1 MKKSLFTLTLFFL
14 IALFIS
20 CTPIIKQDD
29 LCQNDANVIISLSQP
44 AARFTSSD
52 TYTLSYYTWKLII
65 YEQNGTI
72 RKQED
77 FNGEQTYQ
85 YQTKL
90 EPAVYHISLTG
101 TKGDSS
107 SSNSAIPDTLQAEQT
122 ISVTE
127 GEKVKN
133 VILVPHSVYS
143 GDGKLGIYITFNL
156 QDTPSDDPITVDAKL
171 VNYYSKEEIPLKVED
186 FSITTTNNQETDA
199 QAYQLETKSTTDSS
213 SDTRYISV
221 PSGLYKIY
229 INLNYKVNDLDKT
242 ITLVDDRVDN
252 LLEVVPDSD
261 ETKIT
266 SYILDL
272 CSSARL
278 KYFTYHDSPSSEK
291 KGNGSSADAPAY
303 LDDIL
308 KKRYSNPNI
317 LEIVINDTTSTLST
331 SEETE
336 VPPVPNVDV
345 NFLQEGITYNLNFS
359 QTDNGYTYSYCLKK
373 TSPGEITLTTTCNS
387 NLPLKFTNSSSNHIN
402 ITFTP
407 DTSTDIPSIT
417 PSLGKGVSLTYDNST
432 SGTAT
437 SILIPSDLQYN
448 SYYENIPYLII
459 KNPITESS
467 DIQPQLTTSNQDQE
481 LDFSFA
487 TETTSDGSTSDD
499 STSIKKYYLTT
510 YSSAKVPLYTINSNK
525 IAYASLSDPGSF
537 KYIEDAD
544 ITDLIDLT
552 IDKDNNLYLLY
563 EYTPESNTSP
573 NNAYYKVKK
582 MPRDGNPSK
591 TYIIDN
597 IDTDKIPISVKVG
610 LDGEIYLILESSFNH
625 YFAKLKKNDTYDYYD
640 VVSLSEDSSSNQ
652 ENIITST
659 ITADSSGNIF
669 IAKCTTTITDDK
681 KELRTYT
688 LTKYTVNGDNVYTRD
703 DNYEPFLQL
712 LCSVISDYPYITYN
726 LEGDSE
732 LKELFYSGTD
742 ENGNTYTSNN
752 YLKLSDCYIKGDYIY
767 ITVSLFNNACRGT
780 ILKIN
785 LSDGKIA
792 ETPKLIDEN
801 VYSSNSYTHDEGKF
815 YGPSKIIAIKEDDLY
830 IVDEG
835 YIKDDSNQ
843 PEKNSLIKL
852 NLNNLSSLSR
862 IKDIDGFYF
871 SETSYSFY

>member
-52 TYTLSYYTWKLII
+52 TYTLSDYTWNLII

-77 FNGEQTYQ
+77 FNGGQTYQ

-101 TKGDSS
+101 TKGDSP
-107 SSNSAIPDTLQAEQT
+107 SSNPAIPDTLQAEQT

-143 GDGKLGIYITFNL
+143 GEGKLGIYITFNL
-156 QDTPSDDPITVDAKL
+156 QDTPSDAPITVDAKL

-186 FSITTTNNQETDA
+186 FSITTTNNQETNA
-199 QAYQLETKSTTDSS
+199 QAYQLESKSTTDSS
-213 SDTRYISV
+213 SNTGYISV

-229 INLNYKVNDLDKT
+229 INLNYKVNDMDKT

-272 CSSARL
+272 CSSTKL
-278 KYFTYHDSPSSEK
+278 KYFTYHGSPSSEK
-291 KGNGSSADAPAY
+291 KGNGSSANAPAY

-331 SEETE
+331 SDGTET
-336 VPPVPNVDV
+336 VPPVPNVNV
-345 NFLQEGITYNLNFS
+345 GLLQEGITYTLNFS
-359 QTDNGYTYSYCLKK
+359 KTENGYTYPYSLKK

-387 NLPLKFTNSSSNHIN
+387 DLPLRFTNSSSNHIN

-407 DTSTDIPSIT
+407 DTNTDIPSIT

-432 SGTAT
+432 SEPTT

-459 KNPITESS
+459 KNSNIEGF
-467 DIQPQLTTSNQDQE
+467 DIQPQLTTSNQE

-487 TETTSDGSTSDD
+487 TETPYDD

-510 YSSAKVPLYTINSNK
+510 YSSTKVPLYTINDK
-525 IAYASLSDPGSF
+525 IAYASLSNPDSF
-537 KYIEDAD
+537 KFIEDAD

-563 EYTPESNTSP
+563 EYTPTVESTNSP
-573 NNAYYKVKK
+573 YKVKK
-582 MPRDGNPSK
+582 MPRDGDPSE

-597 IDTDKIPISVKVG
+597 IEAGKTPISVKVG
-610 LDGEIYLILESSFNH
+610 LDGEIYLTLKTSSSSSPNH
-625 YFAKLKKNDTYDYYD
+625 YFAKLKKNDNTGYDAN
-640 VVSLSEDSSSNQ
+640 SENNLSKDKDSKQ

-659 ITADSSGNIF
+659 ITADSNGNIY
-669 IAKCTTTITDDK
+669 IAKGTTTTTTDDK
-681 KELRTYT
+681 KELLTYT
-688 LTKYTVNGDNVYTRD
+688 LTKYTVNGDNYKPVNDYGSS
-703 DNYEPFLQL
+703 FLQL
-712 LCSVISDYPYITYN
+712 SSVSSDYSYRTYS
-726 LEGDSE
+726 LYGDSE
-732 LKELFYSGTD
+732 LKELFYSGNSED
-742 ENGNTYTSNN
+742 GSKVYSSNN

-801 VYSSNSYTHDEGKF
+801 VYSSISYTHDEGKF

>member
-1 MKKSLFTLTLFFL
+1 MKKSLFTLTLFFF

-44 AARFTSSD
+44 AARFTSSY
-52 TYTLSYYTWKLII
+52 TYTLSDYTWKLII
-65 YEQNGTI
+65 YEQNRTI
-72 RKQED
+72 REQKD
-77 FNGEQTYQ
+77 FNEGQTYQ

-101 TKGDSS
+101 TKGDSP

-143 GDGKLGIYITFNL
+143 GEGKLGILITFNL
-156 QDTPSDDPITVDAKL
+156 QDTPSDDPINVDAKL

-186 FSITTTNNQETDA
+186 FSITITDNQETNA
-199 QAYQLETKSTTDSS
+199 HAYQLESKSTTESS
-213 SDTRYISV
+213 SNAGAISV

-229 INLNYKVNDLDKT
+229 INLNYKVNDMDKT

-252 LLEVVPDSD
+252 LLEVVPAK
-261 ETKIT
+261 TT
-266 SYILDL
+266 SYELNL
-272 CSSARL
+272 CSSTKL
-278 KYFTYHDSPSSEK
+278 KYFTYHGSPSSEN

-331 SEETE
+331 SEGTE

-345 NFLQEGITYNLNFS
+345 GLLQEGITYTLNFS
-359 QTDNGYTYSYCLKK
+359 KTENDYTYSYCLKK
-373 TSPGEITLTTTCNS
+373 TSPGEIELTASCYS
-387 NLPLKFTNSSSNHIN
+387 NDLPLRFTNSSSNHIN
-402 ITFTP
+402 ITFEPTYLYP
-407 DTSTDIPSIT
+407 IT
-417 PSLGKGVSLTYDNST
+417 PSLGKGVSLIYNNNST
-432 SGTAT
+432 SETGP
-437 SILIPSDLQYN
+437 SILIPSDLKYN
-448 SYYENIPYLII
+448 PYYENIPYLII

-467 DIQPQLTTSNQDQE
+467 DIPSQLTISNQDQE

-487 TETTSDGSTSDD
+487 TETTSDD

-510 YSSAKVPLYTINSNK
+510 YSSAKVPLYTINNNE
-525 IAYASLSDPGSF
+525 IAYASLSNPDSF

-544 ITDLIDLT
+544 IANLIDLT

-563 EYTPESNTSP
+563 KYKQTVESTNSS
-573 NNAYYKVKK
+573 YKVKK

-597 IDTDKIPISVKVG
+597 IEAGKTPISVKVG
-610 LDGEIYLILESSFNH
+610 LDGEIYLTLDSSSNH
-625 YFAKLKKNDTYDYYD
+625 SFAKLKKNDTYDYYD
-640 VVSLSEDSSSNQ
+640 VVSLSEDSSSNL

-659 ITADSSGNIF
+659 ITADSSGNIY
-669 IAKCTTTITDDK
+669 IAKGTTTTTDDQ
-681 KELRTYT
+681 ELLTYT
-688 LTKYTVNGDNVYTRD
+688 LTKYTVNGDNYKPVKDYGSS
-703 DNYEPFLQL
+703 FLQL
-712 LCSVISDYPYITYN
+712 SIDNTYN
-726 LEGDSE
+726 LYGDSK
-732 LKELFYSGTD
+732 LKELFYSG
-742 ENGNTYTSNN
+742 NTGDTKNYSYND

-767 ITVSLFNNACRGT
+767 ITVSLSFNKACRGT

-792 ETPKLIDEN
+792 ETSKLIDKK
-801 VYSSNSYTHDEGKF
+801 VYEDSSDSYTHDERNF

-835 YIKDDSNQ
+835 CIKVDSGQ
-843 PEKNSLIKL
+843 KEKNSLIKL

>member
-44 AARFTSSD
+44 AARFTSSY
-52 TYTLSYYTWKLII
+52 TYTLSDYTWNLII

-72 RKQED
+72 REQKD

-101 TKGDSS
+101 TKGGDSPS
-107 SSNSAIPDTLQAEQT
+107 LAIPDTLQAEQT

-143 GDGKLGIYITFNL
+143 GEGKLGIYIAFNL
-156 QDTPSDDPITVDAKL
+156 QDAPSVDLITVDAKL

-186 FSITTTNNQETDA
+186 FSITTTNNQETNA
-199 QAYQLETKSTTDSS
+199 QAYQLKSKSTTESS
-213 SDTRYISV
+213 SNTGAISV

-229 INLNYKVNDLDKT
+229 INLNYKVNDMDKT

-261 ETKIT
+261 ETKTT
-266 SYILDL
+266 SYELNL
-272 CSSARL
+272 CSSAKL
-278 KYFTYHDSPSSEK
+278 KYFTYHGSPSSEN

-331 SEETE
+331 SEGTE

-345 NFLQEGITYNLNFS
+345 GLLQEGITYTLNFS
-359 QTDNGYTYSYCLKK
+359 KTENGYTYSYCLKK
-373 TSPGEITLTTTCNS
+373 TSPGEIELTASCNS
-387 NLPLKFTNSSSNHIN
+387 NDLPLRFTNSSSNHIN
-402 ITFTP
+402 ITFEPTYLYP
-407 DTSTDIPSIT
+407 IT
-417 PSLGKGVSLTYDNST
+417 PSLGKGVSLIYNNNST
-432 SGTAT
+432 SETGP
-437 SILIPSDLQYN
+437 SILIPSDLKYN
-448 SYYENIPYLII
+448 PYYENIPYLII
-459 KNPITESS
+459 KNSNIEGF
-467 DIQPQLTTSNQDQE
+467 DIQPQLTTSNQE

-487 TETTSDGSTSDD
+487 TETTSDGS
-499 STSIKKYYLTT
+499 IKYYLTT
-510 YSSAKVPLYTINSNK
+510 YSSAKVPLYTIDYNE
-525 IAYASLSDPGSF
+525 IAYASLSNPDSF
-537 KYIEDAD
+537 KFIEDAD
-544 ITDLIDLT
+544 IANLIDLT

-563 EYTPESNTSP
+563 EYTPETDISAEYP
-573 NNAYYKVKK
+573 YKVKK

-591 TYIIDN
+591 TYIIN
-597 IDTDKIPISVKVG
+597 NTDDVDKTPISVKVG
-610 LDGEIYLILESSFNH
+610 LDGEIYLILESSSNH
-625 YFAKLKKNDTYDYYD
+625 YFAKLKKNVPYDYYD
-640 VVSLSEDSSSNQ
+640 VVSLSEDSSSNL

-659 ITADSSGNIF
+659 ITADSSGNIY
-669 IAKCTTTITDDK
+669 IAKGTTTTTTDDK
-681 KELRTYT
+681 KELLTYT
-688 LTKYTVNGDNVYTRD
+688 LTKYTVNGDN
-703 DNYEPFLQL
+703 YEPVNDYGSSFLQL
-712 LCSVISDYPYITYN
+712 LCSVSSDYSYRTYS
-726 LEGDSE
+726 LYGDSK

-801 VYSSNSYTHDEGKF
+801 VYSSISYIHDEGKF

-835 YIKDDSNQ
+835 YIKDGSNQ
-843 PEKNSLIKL
+843 PKKNSLIKL

-862 IKDIDGFYF
+862 IKDFNEYEFDF
-871 SETSYSFY
+871 SETSYSF

>member
-29 LCQNDANVIISLSQP
+29 LCQNDTNVIISLSQP
-44 AARFTSSD
+44 AARFTSSN
-52 TYTLSYYTWKLII
+52 TYTLSDYTWKLII
-65 YEQNGTI
+65 YEQNRTI
-72 RKQED
+72 REQKD
-77 FNGEQTYQ
+77 FNGGQTYQ

-101 TKGDSS
+101 TKGDSPS
-107 SSNSAIPDTLQAEQT
+107 LAIPDTLQAEQT

-143 GDGKLGIYITFNL
+143 GEGKLGIYIAFNL
-156 QDTPSDDPITVDAKL
+156 QDAPSVDLITVDAKL

-186 FSITTTNNQETDA
+186 FSITTTNNQETNA
-199 QAYQLETKSTTDSS
+199 QAYQLKSKSTTESS
-213 SDTRYISV
+213 SNTGAISV

-229 INLNYKVNDLDKT
+229 INLNYKVNDMDKT

-261 ETKIT
+261 ETKTT
-266 SYILDL
+266 SYELNL
-272 CSSARL
+272 CSSAKL
-278 KYFTYHDSPSSEK
+278 KYFTYHGSPSSEN

-331 SEETE
+331 SEGTE

-345 NFLQEGITYNLNFS
+345 GLLQEGITYTLNFS
-359 QTDNGYTYSYCLKK
+359 KTENGYTYSYCLKK
-373 TSPGEITLTTTCNS
+373 TSPGEIELTASCNS
-387 NLPLKFTNSSSNHIN
+387 NDLPLRFTNSSSNHIN
-402 ITFTP
+402 ITFEPTYLYP
-407 DTSTDIPSIT
+407 IT
-417 PSLGKGVSLTYDNST
+417 PSLGKGVSLIYNNNST
-432 SGTAT
+432 SETGP
-437 SILIPSDLQYN
+437 SILIPSDLKYN
-448 SYYENIPYLII
+448 PYYENIPYLII
-459 KNPITESS
+459 KNSNIEGF
-467 DIQPQLTTSNQDQE
+467 DIQPQLTTSNQE

-487 TETTSDGSTSDD
+487 TETTSDGS
-499 STSIKKYYLTT
+499 IKYYLTT
-510 YSSAKVPLYTINSNK
+510 YSSAKVPLYTIDYNE
-525 IAYASLSDPGSF
+525 IAYASLSNPDSF
-537 KYIEDAD
+537 KFIEDAD
-544 ITDLIDLT
+544 IANLIDLT

-563 EYTPESNTSP
+563 EYTPETDISAEYP
-573 NNAYYKVKK
+573 YKVKK

-591 TYIIDN
+591 TYIIN
-597 IDTDKIPISVKVG
+597 NTDDVDKTPISVKVG
-610 LDGEIYLILESSFNH
+610 LDGEIYLILESSSNH
-625 YFAKLKKNDTYDYYD
+625 YFAKLKKNVPYDYYD
-640 VVSLSEDSSSNQ
+640 VVSLSEDSSSNL

-659 ITADSSGNIF
+659 ITADSSGNIY
-669 IAKCTTTITDDK
+669 IAKGTTTTTDDK
-681 KELRTYT
+681 KELLTYT
-688 LTKYTVNGDNVYTRD
+688 LTKYKVNGDNYDLVN
-703 DNYEPFLQL
+703 NYGSSFLQL
-712 LCSVISDYPYITYN
+712 LCSVSSDYPYRTYSLYGN
-726 LEGDSE
+726 SE
-732 LKELFYSGTD
+732 LKELFYSGNSED
-742 ENGNTYTSNN
+742 GSKVYSSNN

-792 ETPKLIDEN
+792 ETPKLINEN
-801 VYSSNSYTHDEGKF
+801 VYSSDSYTHDEGNF

-835 YIKDDSNQ
+835 CIKNGSD
-843 PEKNSLIKL
+843 ETKKNSLIKL

-862 IKDIDGFYF
+862 IKDIDRFDF
-871 SETSYSFY
+871 SEINYSL

>member
-1 MKKSLFTLTLFFL
+1 MKKSLFTLTLFFF

-44 AARFTSSD
+44 AARFTSSY
-52 TYTLSYYTWKLII
+52 TYTLSDYTWKLII

-72 RKQED
+72 REQKD
-77 FNGEQTYQ
+77 FNGGQTYQ

-101 TKGDSS
+101 TKGDSP

-143 GDGKLGIYITFNL
+143 GEGKLEILITFNL
-156 QDTPSDDPITVDAKL
+156 QDTPSDDPINVAAKL
-171 VNYYSKEEIPLKVED
+171 VNYYSKEEIPLKD
-186 FSITTTNNQETDA
+186 LSITNNQETNA
-199 QAYQLETKSTTDSS
+199 HAYQLESKSTTDSS
-213 SDTRYISV
+213 STSESISV

-252 LLEVVPDSD
+252 LLEVVPAK
-261 ETKIT
+261 TT
-266 SYILDL
+266 SYELNL
-272 CSSARL
+272 CSSAKL
-278 KYFTYHDSPSSEK
+278 KYFTYHGSLSSEN

-331 SEETE
+331 SDGTE
-336 VPPVPNVDV
+336 VPPVPNVNV
-345 NFLQEGITYNLNFS
+345 GLLQEGITYTLNFS
-359 QTDNGYTYSYCLKK
+359 KTGETYSYCLKK
-373 TSPGEITLTTTCNS
+373 TSPGEIELTASCNS
-387 NLPLKFTNSSSNHIN
+387 NDLPLRFTNSSSNHIN

-407 DTSTDIPSIT
+407 DTNTDIHSFT

-467 DIQPQLTTSNQDQE
+467 DIPSQLTTSNQDQE

-487 TETTSDGSTSDD
+487 TETTPDGSI
-499 STSIKKYYLTT
+499 SIKKYYLTT
-510 YSSAKVPLYTINSNK
+510 YSSAKVPLYTINNNE
-525 IAYASLSDPGSF
+525 IAYASLSNPDSF

-563 EYTPESNTSP
+563 KYTPETDISADYP
-573 NNAYYKVKK
+573 YKVKK

-591 TYIIDN
+591 TYIINTD
-597 IDTDKIPISVKVG
+597 DVDKIPISVKVG
-610 LDGEIYLILESSFNH
+610 LDGEIYLILESSSNH

-640 VVSLSEDSSSNQ
+640 VVSLSEDSSSNL

-659 ITADSSGNIF
+659 ITADSNGNIY
-669 IAKCTTTITDDK
+669 IAKGTTTTTDDK
-681 KELRTYT
+681 KELLTYT
-688 LTKYTVNGDNVYTRD
+688 LTKYKVNGDNYKPVNDYGSS
-703 DNYEPFLQL
+703 FLQL
-712 LCSVISDYPYITYN
+712 LCSVSSDYSYRTYS
-726 LEGDSE
+726 LYGDSE

-742 ENGNTYTSNN
+742 ENGINTYTSKN

-767 ITVSLFNNACRGT
+767 ITVSLSVNKPCRGT

-792 ETPKLIDEN
+792 ESPKLIDEN
-801 VYSSNSYTHDEGKF
+801 LYSSGSYTHDEGNF

-835 YIKDDSNQ
+835 CIKGDGSD
-843 PEKNSLIKL
+843 PTKKNSLIKL

-862 IKDIDGFYF
+862 IKDIDGFNF
-871 SETSYSFY
+871 SETYYSFY

>member
-52 TYTLSYYTWKLII
+52 TYTLSDYTWKLII
-65 YEQNGTI
+65 YEQNRTI
-72 RKQED
+72 REQKD
-77 FNGEQTYQ
+77 FNGGQTYQ

-101 TKGDSS
+101 TKGDSP
-107 SSNSAIPDTLQAEQT
+107 SSNIPDTLQAEQT

-143 GDGKLGIYITFNL
+143 GEGKLGIYITFNL
-156 QDTPSDDPITVDAKL
+156 QDTPSDGSITVDAKL
-171 VNYYSKEEIPLKVED
+171 VNYYSKEEITLKD
-186 FSITTTNNQETDA
+186 LQITNNQETNA
-199 QAYQLETKSTTDSS
+199 QAYLLEFSTTDSS
-213 SDTRYISV
+213 SNTGYISV

-252 LLEVVPDSD
+252 LLEVVSD
-261 ETKIT
+261 KTT

-272 CSSARL
+272 CSSTKL
-278 KYFTYHDSPSSEK
+278 KYFTYHGSPSSEN

-331 SEETE
+331 SDGTET
-336 VPPVPNVDV
+336 VPPVPNVNV
-345 NFLQEGITYNLNFS
+345 SLLQEGITYTLNFS
-359 QTDNGYTYSYCLKK
+359 KIEKVYSYSLKK

-387 NLPLKFTNSSSNHIN
+387 DLPLRFTNSSSNHIN

-407 DTSTDIPSIT
+407 DTNTDISSIT
-417 PSLGKGVSLTYDNST
+417 PSLGEGVSLTYDNST
-432 SGTAT
+432 SGPTT

-459 KNPITESS
+459 KNPNIEGS
-467 DIQPQLTTSNQDQE
+467 DIQPQLTTSNQE

-487 TETTSDGSTSDD
+487 TETTSDGS
-499 STSIKKYYLTT
+499 IKYYLTT
-510 YSSAKVPLYTINSNK
+510 YSSAKVPLYTINNNE
-525 IAYASLSDPGSF
+525 IAYASLSDPDSF

-563 EYTPESNTSP
+563 KYKQTVEPTNSP
-573 NNAYYKVKK
+573 YKVKK

-597 IDTDKIPISVKVG
+597 IEAGKTPISVKVG
-610 LDGEIYLILESSFNH
+610 LDGEIYLILESSSNH
-625 YFAKLKKNDTYDYYD
+625 YFAKLKKNDNTGYDAN
-640 VVSLSEDSSSNQ
+640 SENNLSKDKESKQ

-669 IAKCTTTITDDK
+669 IAKDTLTTTTDQ
-681 KELRTYT
+681 KELHTYT

-703 DNYEPFLQL
+703 DNYQPFLKL
-712 LCSVISDYPYITYN
+712 TFDYNNNTYN
-726 LEGDSE
+726 LYGDSE

-767 ITVSLFNNACRGT
+767 ITVSLFNKACRGT

-785 LSDGKIA
+785 LSDGEIA
-792 ETPKLIDEN
+792 ESPKLIDEN
-801 VYSSNSYTHDEGKF
+801 LYSSGSYTHDEGNF

-835 YIKDDSNQ
+835 CIKGDGSD
-843 PEKNSLIKL
+843 PTKKNSLIKL

-862 IKDIDGFYF
+862 IKDIDGFNF
-871 SETSYSFY
+871 SETYYSFY

>member
-44 AARFTSSD
+44 AARFTSSYP
-52 TYTLSYYTWKLII
+52 YTLSDYTWKLII

-77 FNGEQTYQ
+77 FNGGQTYQ

-101 TKGDSS
+101 TKRDSP

-143 GDGKLGIYITFNL
+143 GEGILGIYITFNL
-156 QDTPSDDPITVDAKL
+156 QDTPSVDLITVDAKL
-171 VNYYSKEEIPLKVED
+171 VNYYSKEEIPLKVGD
-186 FSITTTNNQETDA
+186 FLITTTENQETKA
-199 QAYQLETKSTTDSS
+199 QAYQLESKSTTESS
-213 SDTRYISV
+213 SNTESISV

-229 INLNYKVNDLDKT
+229 INLNYKVNDMDKT

-252 LLEVVPDSD
+252 LLEVVSD
-261 ETKIT
+261 KTT
-266 SYILDL
+266 SYLLDL
-272 CSSARL
+272 CSSTKL
-278 KYFTYHDSPSSEK
+278 KYFTYHGSPSSEK

-331 SEETE
+331 SEGTE

-345 NFLQEGITYNLNFS
+345 DLLQEGITYTLNFS
-359 QTDNGYTYSYCLKK
+359 KTENDYTYSLKK
-373 TSPGEITLTTTCNS
+373 TSPEEITLTTTCNS
-387 NLPLKFTNSSSNHIN
+387 DLPLRFTNSSSNHIN

-407 DTSTDIPSIT
+407 DTNTDIPSIT

-432 SGTAT
+432 SSGNAT

-467 DIQPQLTTSNQDQE
+467 DIPSQLTTSNQE

-487 TETTSDGSTSDD
+487 TETTSDGSTS
-499 STSIKKYYLTT
+499 IKKYYLTT
-510 YSSAKVPLYTINSNK
+510 YSSTKVPLYTIDYNE

-537 KYIEDAD
+537 KFIEDAD

-563 EYTPESNTSP
+563 EYTPTVESADYP
-573 NNAYYKVKK
+573 YKVKK

-591 TYIIDN
+591 TYIINNTD
-597 IDTDKIPISVKVG
+597 DVDKIPISVKVG
-610 LDGEIYLILESSFNH
+610 LDGEIYLILESSSNH
-625 YFAKLKKNDTYDYYD
+625 SFAKLKKNDTYDYYD
-640 VVSLSEDSSSNQ
+640 VVSLSEDSSSNL

-659 ITADSSGNIF
+659 ITADSSGNIY
-669 IAKCTTTITDDK
+669 IAKGTTTTTDQ
-681 KELRTYT
+681 KELHTYT

-703 DNYEPFLQL
+703 DNYQPFLQL
-712 LCSVISDYPYITYN
+712 SSVSSDNYYKTYN

-792 ETPKLIDEN
+792 ETPKLIDKN
-801 VYSSNSYTHDEGKF
+801 VYSSDSYNHDEGNF

-835 YIKDDSNQ
+835 CIKNGSVQ
-843 PEKNSLIKL
+843 TKKNSLIKL

-862 IKDIDGFYF
+862 IKDINEFDFDF
-871 SETSYSFY
+871 SETSYSF

>member
-72 RKQED
+72 REQED
-77 FNGEQTYQ
+77 FNGGQTYQ

-143 GDGKLGIYITFNL
+143 GEGKLGIYITFNL
-156 QDTPSDDPITVDAKL
+156 QDAPSVDLITVAAKL
-171 VNYYSKEEIPLKVED
+171 VNYYSKEEIPLKD
-186 FSITTTNNQETDA
+186 LSITNNSKITNNQETNA
-199 QAYQLETKSTTDSS
+199 QAYLLEISPTESS
-213 SDTRYISV
+213 SNTGAISV

-252 LLEVVPDSD
+252 LLEVVSD
-261 ETKIT
+261 KTT
-266 SYILDL
+266 SYLLDL
-272 CSSARL
+272 CSSTKL
-278 KYFTYHDSPSSEK
+278 KYFTYHGSPSSEK

-331 SEETE
+331 SEGTE

-345 NFLQEGITYNLNFS
+345 GLLQEGITYTLNFS
-359 QTDNGYTYSYCLKK
+359 NTDNDYTYSLKK

-387 NLPLKFTNSSSNHIN
+387 DLPLRFTNSSSNHIN

-407 DTSTDIPSIT
+407 DTNTDIPSIT
-417 PSLGKGVSLTYDNST
+417 PSLGKGVSLIYNNST
-432 SGTAT
+432 SETDP
-437 SILIPSDLQYN
+437 SILIPSDLKYN
-448 SYYENIPYLII
+448 PYYENIPYLII
-459 KNPITESS
+459 KNSNIEGS
-467 DIQPQLTTSNQDQE
+467 DIQPQLTTSNQE
-481 LDFSFA
+481 LEDFSFA
-487 TETTSDGSTSDD
+487 TETTSDD

-544 ITDLIDLT
+544 IAKLIDLT

-563 EYTPESNTSP
+563 KYNQTDKPTNSP
-573 NNAYYKVKK
+573 YKVKK

-597 IDTDKIPISVKVG
+597 IEAGKTPISVKVG
-610 LDGEIYLILESSFNH
+610 LDGEIYLILESSSNH
-625 YFAKLKKNDTYDYYD
+625 YFAKLKKNDTTGNYDAN
-640 VVSLSEDSSSNQ
+640 SENNLSKDKDSKQ
-652 ENIITST
+652 ESIITST
-659 ITADSSGNIF
+659 ITADSSGNIY
-669 IAKCTTTITDDK
+669 IAKGTTTTTEQ
-681 KELRTYT
+681 KELLTYT
-688 LTKYTVNGDNVYTRD
+688 LTKYTVNGDDYDPVKDYGSS
-703 DNYEPFLQL
+703 FLQL
-712 LCSVISDYPYITYN
+712 SIDNTYN
-726 LEGDSE
+726 LYGDSE
-732 LKELFYSGTD
+732 LKELFYSG
-742 ENGNTYTSNN
+742 NN
-752 YLKLSDCYIKGDYIY
+752 EDGSKAYSYNDCLKLSDCYIKGDYIY
-767 ITVSLFNNACRGT
+767 ITVSLSFNKAFRGT
-780 ILKIN
+780 ILKIK

-792 ETPKLIDEN
+792 ETSKLIDEN
-801 VYSSNSYTHDEGKF
+801 VYSSISYTHDEGKF
-815 YGPSKIIAIKEDDLY
+815 YGPSKIIAIKEEDLY

-835 YIKDDSNQ
+835 CIKDGNGSNQ
-843 PEKNSLIKL
+843 PKKNSLIKL

-862 IKDIDGFYF
+862 IKDIDRFDF
-871 SETSYSFY
+871 SEINYSL

>member
-29 LCQNDANVIISLSQP
+29 LCQNDTNVIISLSQP
-44 AARFTSSD
+44 AARFTSSN
-52 TYTLSYYTWKLII
+52 TYTLSDYTWKLII
-65 YEQNGTI
+65 YEQNRTI
-72 RKQED
+72 REQKD
-77 FNGEQTYQ
+77 FNGGQTYQ

-101 TKGDSS
+101 TKRDSPPS
-107 SSNSAIPDTLQAEQT
+107 IPDTLQAEQT

-143 GDGKLGIYITFNL
+143 GEGKLGIYITFNL
-156 QDTPSDDPITVDAKL
+156 QDTPPNGSITVAAKL
-171 VNYYSKEEIPLKVED
+171 VNYYSKEEIPLKD
-186 FSITTTNNQETDA
+186 LSITNNQETNA
-199 QAYQLETKSTTDSS
+199 QAYLLEISPTDSS
-213 SDTRYISV
+213 SNTGYISV

-229 INLNYKVNDLDKT
+229 INLNYKVNDMDKT

-252 LLEVVPDSD
+252 LLEVVSD
-261 ETKIT
+261 KTT
-266 SYILDL
+266 SYLLDL
-272 CSSARL
+272 CSSTKL
-278 KYFTYHDSPSSEK
+278 KYFTYHGSPSSEN

-331 SEETE
+331 SEGTE

-345 NFLQEGITYNLNFS
+345 GLLQEGITYTLNFS
-359 QTDNGYTYSYCLKK
+359 KTENGYTYSYCLKK
-373 TSPGEITLTTTCNS
+373 TSPGEIELTASCNS
-387 NLPLKFTNSSSNHIN
+387 NDLPLRFTNSSSNHIN
-402 ITFTP
+402 ITFEPTYLYP
-407 DTSTDIPSIT
+407 IT
-417 PSLGKGVSLTYDNST
+417 PSLGEGVSLTYDNST
-432 SGTAT
+432 SETGP
-437 SILIPSDLQYN
+437 SILIPSDLKYN
-448 SYYENIPYLII
+448 PYYENIPYLII
-459 KNPITESS
+459 KNSNIEGF
-467 DIQPQLTTSNQDQE
+467 DIQPQLTTSNQE

-487 TETTSDGSTSDD
+487 TETTSDGS
-499 STSIKKYYLTT
+499 IKYYLTT
-510 YSSAKVPLYTINSNK
+510 YSSAKVPLYTIDYNEIDYNE
-525 IAYASLSDPGSF
+525 IAYASLSDPDSF

-544 ITDLIDLT
+544 IANLIDLT

-563 EYTPESNTSP
+563 KYKQTVEPTNSP
-573 NNAYYKVKK
+573 YKVKK

-597 IDTDKIPISVKVG
+597 IEAGKTPISVKVG
-610 LDGEIYLILESSFNH
+610 LDGEIYLILESSSNH
-625 YFAKLKKNDTYDYYD
+625 YFAKLKKNDTCDYYD

-652 ENIITST
+652 EDIKTST
-659 ITADSSGNIF
+659 ITADSSGNIY
-669 IAKCTTTITDDK
+669 IAKGTTTTTEQ
-681 KELRTYT
+681 KELLLTYT

-703 DNYEPFLQL
+703 DNYQPFLQL
-712 LCSVISDYPYITYN
+712 SIDNTYYTYT
-726 LEGDSE
+726 LYGESE

-742 ENGNTYTSNN
+742 ENDNNTYTSNN

-767 ITVSLFNNACRGT
+767 ITVSLSFNKACRGT
-780 ILKIN
+780 ILKIK

-801 VYSSNSYTHDEGKF
+801 VYSSDSYNHDEGNF

-835 YIKDDSNQ
+835 CIKADSGQ
-843 PEKNSLIKL
+843 KEKNSLIKL

>member
-44 AARFTSSD
+44 AARFTSSY
-52 TYTLSYYTWKLII
+52 TYTLSDYTWKLII

-77 FNGEQTYQ
+77 FNGGQTYQ

-101 TKGDSS
+101 TKGDSP

-143 GDGKLGIYITFNL
+143 GEGELGILITFNL
-156 QDTPSDDPITVDAKL
+156 QDTPSDGSITVDAKL
-171 VNYYSKEEIPLKVED
+171 VNYYSKEEIPLRVGD
-186 FSITTTNNQETDA
+186 FSITFTDNQETNA
-199 QAYQLETKSTTDSS
+199 QAYQLESISTTDSS
-213 SDTRYISV
+213 SNPGSISV

-252 LLEVVPDSD
+252 LLEVVPVPDSD

-266 SYILDL
+266 SYLLDL
-272 CSSARL
+272 CSSTKL
-278 KYFTYHDSPSSEK
+278 KYFTYHGSLSSEN

-331 SEETE
+331 SEGTE

-345 NFLQEGITYNLNFS
+345 GLLQEGITYTLNFS
-359 QTDNGYTYSYCLKK
+359 KTENDYTYSYCLKK
-373 TSPGEITLTTTCNS
+373 TSPGEIELTASCYS
-387 NLPLKFTNSSSNHIN
+387 NDLPLRFTNSSSNHIN
-402 ITFTP
+402 ITFEPTYLYP
-407 DTSTDIPSIT
+407 IT
-417 PSLGKGVSLTYDNST
+417 PSLGKGVSLIYNNNST
-432 SGTAT
+432 SETGP
-437 SILIPSDLQYN
+437 SILIPSDLKYN
-448 SYYENIPYLII
+448 PYYENIPYLII
-459 KNPITESS
+459 KGF

-481 LDFSFA
+481 LEDFSFA
-487 TETTSDGSTSDD
+487 TETTSDGSI
-499 STSIKKYYLTT
+499 SIKKYYLTT
-510 YSSAKVPLYTINSNK
+510 YSSAKVPLYTINNNE

-563 EYTPESNTSP
+563 EYTPEAGTSP

-582 MPRDGNPSK
+582 MPRDGSPSK

-597 IDTDKIPISVKVG
+597 IEAGKNPISVKVG

-625 YFAKLKKNDTYDYYD
+625 SFAKLKKNDTYDYYD
-640 VVSLSEDSSSNQ
+640 VVSLSEDSSSNL

-659 ITADSSGNIF
+659 ITADSSGNIY
-669 IAKCTTTITDDK
+669 IAKGTTTTTDDK
-681 KELRTYT
+681 KELLTYT
-688 LTKYTVNGDNVYTRD
+688 LTKYTVNGDNYDLVNDYGSS
-703 DNYEPFLQL
+703 FLQL
-712 LCSVISDYPYITYN
+712 SIDNTYN
-726 LEGDSE
+726 LYGDSE
-732 LKELFYSGTD
+732 LKELFYSG
-742 ENGNTYTSNN
+742 NN
-752 YLKLSDCYIKGDYIY
+752 EDGSKAYSYNDCLKLSDCYIKGDYIY
-767 ITVSLFNNACRGT
+767 ITVSLSFNKACRGT

-792 ETPKLIDEN
+792 ETSKLIDKN
-801 VYSSNSYTHDEGKF
+801 VYEDSSDSYTHDERNF

-835 YIKDDSNQ
+835 CIKVDSGQ
-843 PEKNSLIKL
+843 KEKNSLIKL

>member
-20 CTPIIKQDD
+20 CTPIIKQND

-52 TYTLSYYTWKLII
+52 TYTLSDYTWKLII
-65 YEQNGTI
+65 YEQNRTI
-72 RKQED
+72 REQKD
-77 FNGEQTYQ
+77 FNGGQTYQ

-101 TKGDSS
+101 TKGDSPS
-107 SSNSAIPDTLQAEQT
+107 LAIPDTLQAEQT

-143 GDGKLGIYITFNL
+143 GEGELGILIDFNL
-156 QDTPSDDPITVDAKL
+156 QDTLSDAPINVDAKL
-171 VNYYSKEEIPLKVED
+171 VNYYSKEEIPLKD
-186 FSITTTNNQETDA
+186 LSITNNQETNA
-199 QAYQLETKSTTDSS
+199 QAYLLEISPTDSS
-213 SDTRYISV
+213 SNTGYISV

-229 INLNYKVNDLDKT
+229 INLYYKVNDLDKT

-252 LLEVVPDSD
+252 LLEVVSD
-261 ETKIT
+261 KTT
-266 SYILDL
+266 SYLLDL
-272 CSSARL
+272 CSSTKL
-278 KYFTYHDSPSSEK
+278 KYFTYHGSPSSEK

-331 SEETE
+331 SEGTE

-345 NFLQEGITYNLNFS
+345 GLLQEGITYTLNFS
-359 QTDNGYTYSYCLKK
+359 NTDNDYTYSLKK

-387 NLPLKFTNSSSNHIN
+387 DLPLRFTNSSSNHIN

-407 DTSTDIPSIT
+407 DTNTDIPSIT
-417 PSLGKGVSLTYDNST
+417 PSLGKGVSLIYNNST
-432 SGTAT
+432 SETDP
-437 SILIPSDLQYN
+437 SILIPSDLKYN
-448 SYYENIPYLII
+448 PYYENIPYLII
-459 KNPITESS
+459 KNSNIEGS
-467 DIQPQLTTSNQDQE
+467 DIQPQLTTSNQE
-481 LDFSFA
+481 LEDFSFA
-487 TETTSDGSTSDD
+487 TETTSDD

-544 ITDLIDLT
+544 IAKLIDLT

-563 EYTPESNTSP
+563 KYNQTDKPTNSP
-573 NNAYYKVKK
+573 YKVKK

-597 IDTDKIPISVKVG
+597 IEAGKTPISVKVG
-610 LDGEIYLILESSFNH
+610 LDGEIYLILESSSNH
-625 YFAKLKKNDTYDYYD
+625 YFAKLKKKDTADYYD
-640 VVSLSEDSSSNQ
+640 VVSLSEDSSSNL

-669 IAKCTTTITDDK
+669 IAKGTTTTDDQ
-681 KELRTYT
+681 KELLTYT

-703 DNYEPFLQL
+703 DNYQPFLKL
-712 LCSVISDYPYITYN
+712 SIDNTYN
-726 LEGDSE
+726 LYGDSE
-732 LKELFYSGTD
+732 LKELFYSG
-742 ENGNTYTSNN
+742 NTGDTKNYSYNN

-767 ITVSLFNNACRGT
+767 ITVSLSFNKACRGT

-801 VYSSNSYTHDEGKF
+801 VYSSDSYNHDEGNF

-835 YIKDDSNQ
+835 CIKADSGQ
-843 PEKNSLIKL
+843 KEKNSLIKL

>member
-44 AARFTSSD
+44 AARFTSSY
-52 TYTLSYYTWKLII
+52 TYTLSDYTWKLII

-72 RKQED
+72 REQKD
-77 FNGEQTYQ
+77 FNEGQTYQ

-143 GDGKLGIYITFNL
+143 GEGKLGIYITFNL
-156 QDTPSDDPITVDAKL
+156 QDAPSDDSITVDAKL
-171 VNYYSKEEIPLKVED
+171 VNYYSKEEIPLKD
-186 FSITTTNNQETDA
+186 LSITNNQETNA
-199 QAYQLETKSTTDSS
+199 QAYPLEISTTDSS
-213 SDTRYISV
+213 STSESISV

-261 ETKIT
+261 ETKTT
-266 SYILDL
+266 SYELNL
-272 CSSARL
+272 CSSAKL
-278 KYFTYHDSPSSEK
+278 KYFTYHGSPSSEN

-331 SEETE
+331 SEGTE
-336 VPPVPNVDV
+336 EPPVPNVDV
-345 NFLQEGITYNLNFS
+345 GLLQEGITYNLNFS
-359 QTDNGYTYSYCLKK
+359 KIDEVYTYSYCLKK
-373 TSPGEITLTTTCNS
+373 TSPEEITLTTSCNS
-387 NLPLKFTNSSSNHIN
+387 NDLPLRFTNSSSNHIN
-402 ITFTP
+402 ITFEPTYLYP
-407 DTSTDIPSIT
+407 IT

-432 SGTAT
+432 SETGP
-437 SILIPSDLQYN
+437 SISIPSDLKYN
-448 SYYENIPYLII
+448 PYYENIPYLII
-459 KNPITESS
+459 KGP
-467 DIQPQLTTSNQDQE
+467 DPQLTTSNQE

-487 TETTSDGSTSDD
+487 TETPSDD

-510 YSSAKVPLYTINSNK
+510 YSSAKVPLYTIDYNE
-525 IAYASLSDPGSF
+525 IAYASLSDPDSF

-544 ITDLIDLT
+544 IANLIDLT

-563 EYTPESNTSP
+563 KYKQTVESTNSS
-573 NNAYYKVKK
+573 YKVKK

-597 IDTDKIPISVKVG
+597 IEAGKTPISVKVG
-610 LDGEIYLILESSFNH
+610 LDGEIYLTLDSSSNH
-625 YFAKLKKNDTYDYYD
+625 SFAKLKKNDTYDYYD
-640 VVSLSEDSSSNQ
+640 VVSLSEDSSSNL

-659 ITADSSGNIF
+659 ITADSSGNIY
-669 IAKCTTTITDDK
+669 IAKGTTTTTDQ
-681 KELRTYT
+681 KELLTYT
-688 LTKYTVNGDNVYTRD
+688 LTKYTVNGDN
-703 DNYEPFLQL
+703 YEPVNDYGSSFLQL
-712 LCSVISDYPYITYN
+712 LCSVSSDNYYKTYN
-726 LEGDSE
+726 LYGDSE
-732 LKELFYSGTD
+732 LKELFYSG
-742 ENGNTYTSNN
+742 NN
-752 YLKLSDCYIKGDYIY
+752 EDGSKAYSCNDYLKLSDCYIKGDYIY
-767 ITVSLFNNACRGT
+767 ITVSLSFNKAYRGT

-792 ETPKLIDEN
+792 DTPKLIDEN
-801 VYSSNSYTHDEGKF
+801 VYSSDSYNHDEGNF

-835 YIKDDSNQ
+835 CIKNGSN
-843 PEKNSLIKL
+843 ETKKNSLIKL

>member
-1 MKKSLFTLTLFFL
+1 MKKSLFTLTLFFF

-52 TYTLSYYTWKLII
+52 TYTLSDYTWNLII
-65 YEQNGTI
+65 YEQNRTI
-72 RKQED
+72 REQKD
-77 FNGEQTYQ
+77 FNGGQIYQ

-101 TKGDSS
+101 TKGDSP

-127 GEKVKN
+127 GEKVKY

-143 GDGKLGIYITFNL
+143 GVGKLGIYINFNL
-156 QDTPSDDPITVDAKL
+156 QDAPSVDLITVAAKL
-171 VNYYSKEEIPLKVED
+171 VNYYSKEEIPLKD
-186 FSITTTNNQETDA
+186 LSITNNQETNA
-199 QAYQLETKSTTDSS
+199 QTYQLESTSSNTKS
-213 SDTRYISV
+213 ISV

-229 INLNYKVNDLDKT
+229 INLNYKVNDMDKT

-252 LLEVVPDSD
+252 LLEVVPAK
-261 ETKIT
+261 TT
-266 SYILDL
+266 SYELIL
-272 CSSARL
+272 CSSTKL
-278 KYFTYHDSPSSEK
+278 KYFTYHGSPSSEN

-331 SEETE
+331 SEGTE

-345 NFLQEGITYNLNFS
+345 DLLQEGITYTLNFS
-359 QTDNGYTYSYCLKK
+359 KTENDYTYSLKK
-373 TSPGEITLTTTCNS
+373 TSPEEIELTASCNS
-387 NLPLKFTNSSSNHIN
+387 NDLPLRFTNSSSNHIN

-407 DTSTDIPSIT
+407 NTDSNITSIT
-417 PSLGKGVSLTYDNST
+417 PSLGKGVSLIYNNNST
-432 SGTAT
+432 SETGP
-437 SILIPSDLQYN
+437 SILIPSDLKYN
-448 SYYENIPYLII
+448 PYYENIPYLII
-459 KNPITESS
+459 KGP
-467 DIQPQLTTSNQDQE
+467 DPQLTTSNQE

-487 TETTSDGSTSDD
+487 TETTYDD

-510 YSSAKVPLYTINSNK
+510 YSSAKVPLYTINNNE
-525 IAYASLSDPGSF
+525 IAYASLSNPDSF
-537 KYIEDAD
+537 KFIEDAD
-544 ITDLIDLT
+544 IANLIDLT

-563 EYTPESNTSP
+563 EYTPEAGTSS

-591 TYIIDN
+591 TYIINN
-597 IDTDKIPISVKVG
+597 IDTDKTPISVKVG
-610 LDGEIYLILESSFNH
+610 LDGEIYLILESSSNH
-625 YFAKLKKNDTYDYYD
+625 YFAKLKKKDTADNYD
-640 VVSLSEDSSSNQ
+640 VVSLSEDSSSNL

-659 ITADSSGNIF
+659 ITADSSGNIY
-669 IAKCTTTITDDK
+669 IAKGTTTTTDDQK
-681 KELRTYT
+681 KLLTYT
-688 LTKYTVNGDNVYTRD
+688 LTKYKVNGDNYDLVNDYGSS
-703 DNYEPFLQL
+703 FLQL
-712 LCSVISDYPYITYN
+712 SIDNTYN
-726 LEGDSE
+726 LYGDSE
-732 LKELFYSGTD
+732 LKELFYSG
-742 ENGNTYTSNN
+742 NTGDTKNYSYND

-767 ITVSLFNNACRGT
+767 ITVSLSFNKACRGT

-792 ETPKLIDEN
+792 ETSKLIDKI
-801 VYSSNSYTHDEGKF
+801 VYEDSSDSYTHEERNF

-835 YIKDDSNQ
+835 CIKVDSGQ
-843 PEKNSLIKL
+843 KEKNSLIKL

>member
-52 TYTLSYYTWKLII
+52 TYTLSDYTWKLII

-72 RKQED
+72 REQKD
-77 FNGEQTYQ
+77 LNGEQTYQ

-101 TKGDSS
+101 TKGDSP

-143 GDGKLGIYITFNL
+143 GEGKLGIYITFNL
-156 QDTPSDDPITVDAKL
+156 QDTPPDGSITVAAKL

-186 FSITTTNNQETDA
+186 FSITTTNNQETNA
-199 QAYQLETKSTTDSS
+199 QAYQLKSKSTTESS
-213 SDTRYISV
+213 SNTGAISV

-229 INLNYKVNDLDKT
+229 INLNYKVNDMDKT

-261 ETKIT
+261 ETKTT
-266 SYILDL
+266 SYELNL
-272 CSSARL
+272 CSSTKL
-278 KYFTYHDSPSSEK
+278 KYFTYHGSPSSEK
-291 KGNGSSADAPAY
+291 KGNGSSADSPAY

-331 SEETE
+331 SEGTE

-345 NFLQEGITYNLNFS
+345 DLLQEGITYTLNFS
-359 QTDNGYTYSYCLKK
+359 KTENDYTYSLKK
-373 TSPGEITLTTTCNS
+373 TSPEEIELTASCNS
-387 NLPLKFTNSSSNHIN
+387 NDLPLRFTNSSSNHIN
-402 ITFTP
+402 ITFTL
-407 DTSTDIPSIT
+407 DTNTDILSIT

-432 SGTAT
+432 SETGP

-448 SYYENIPYLII
+448 PYYENIPYLII
-459 KNPITESS
+459 KNSNIEGS
-467 DIQPQLTTSNQDQE
+467 DIQPQLTTSNQE
-481 LDFSFA
+481 LNFSFA
-487 TETTSDGSTSDD
+487 TETPSDD

-510 YSSAKVPLYTINSNK
+510 YSSAKVPLYTINNNE
-525 IAYASLSDPGSF
+525 IAYASLSNPDSF
-537 KYIEDAD
+537 KFIEDAD
-544 ITDLIDLT
+544 IANLIDLT

-563 EYTPESNTSP
+563 EYTDISANYP
-573 NNAYYKVKK
+573 YKVKK

-591 TYIIDN
+591 TYIINTD
-597 IDTDKIPISVKVG
+597 DVDKIPISVKVG
-610 LDGEIYLILESSFNH
+610 LDGEIYLILESSSNH
-625 YFAKLKKNDTYDYYD
+625 YFAKLKKKDTADNYD
-640 VVSLSEDSSSNQ
+640 VVSLSEDSSSNL

-659 ITADSSGNIF
+659 ITADSSGNIY
-669 IAKCTTTITDDK
+669 IAKGTTTTTDDQK
-681 KELRTYT
+681 KLLTYT
-688 LTKYTVNGDNVYTRD
+688 LTKYKVNGDNYDLVNDYGSS
-703 DNYEPFLQL
+703 FLQL
-712 LCSVISDYPYITYN
+712 SIDNTYN
-726 LEGDSE
+726 LYGDSE
-732 LKELFYSGTD
+732 LKELFYSG
-742 ENGNTYTSNN
+742 NTGDTKNYSYND

-767 ITVSLFNNACRGT
+767 ITVSLSFNKACRGT

-792 ETPKLIDEN
+792 ETSKLIDKK
-801 VYSSNSYTHDEGKF
+801 VYEDSSDSYTHDERNF

-835 YIKDDSNQ
+835 CIKVDSGQ
-843 PEKNSLIKL
+843 KEKNSLIKL

>member
-52 TYTLSYYTWKLII
+52 TYTLSDYTWKLII

-72 RKQED
+72 REQKD
-77 FNGEQTYQ
+77 LNGEQTYQ

-101 TKGDSS
+101 TKGDSP

-143 GDGKLGIYITFNL
+143 GEGKLGIYITFNL
-156 QDTPSDDPITVDAKL
+156 QDTPPDGSITVAAKL

-186 FSITTTNNQETDA
+186 FSITTTNNQETNA
-199 QAYQLETKSTTDSS
+199 QAYQLKSKSTTESS
-213 SDTRYISV
+213 SNTGAISV

-229 INLNYKVNDLDKT
+229 INLNYKVNDMDKT

-261 ETKIT
+261 ETKTT
-266 SYILDL
+266 SYELNL
-272 CSSARL
+272 CSSAKL
-278 KYFTYHDSPSSEK
+278 KYFTYHGSPSSEN

-331 SEETE
+331 SEGTE

-345 NFLQEGITYNLNFS
+345 DLLQEGITYTLNFS
-359 QTDNGYTYSYCLKK
+359 KTENDYTYSLKK
-373 TSPGEITLTTTCNS
+373 TSPEEIELTASCNS
-387 NLPLKFTNSSSNHIN
+387 NDLPLRFTNSSSNHIN
-402 ITFTP
+402 ITFTL
-407 DTSTDIPSIT
+407 DTNTDIPSIT
-417 PSLGKGVSLTYDNST
+417 PSLGEGVSLTYDNST
-432 SGTAT
+432 SSGTAT
-437 SILIPSDLQYN
+437 SILIPSDLKYN
-448 SYYENIPYLII
+448 PYYENIPYLII

-467 DIQPQLTTSNQDQE
+467 DIPSQLTTSNQDQE

-487 TETTSDGSTSDD
+487 TETTSDGSTS
-499 STSIKKYYLTT
+499 IKKYYLTT
-510 YSSAKVPLYTINSNK
+510 YSSTKVPLYTINNNE
-525 IAYASLSDPGSF
+525 IAYASLSNPDSF

-544 ITDLIDLT
+544 IANLIDLT

-563 EYTPESNTSP
+563 KYKQTVEPTNSP
-573 NNAYYKVKK
+573 YKVKK

-597 IDTDKIPISVKVG
+597 IEAGKTPISVKVG
-610 LDGEIYLILESSFNH
+610 LDGEIYLILESSSNH
-625 YFAKLKKNDTYDYYD
+625 YFAKLKKNDTCDYYD

-652 ENIITST
+652 EDIKTST
-659 ITADSSGNIF
+659 ITADSSGNIY
-669 IAKCTTTITDDK
+669 IAKGTTTTTEQ
-681 KELRTYT
+681 KELLLTYT

-703 DNYEPFLQL
+703 DNYQPFLQL
-712 LCSVISDYPYITYN
+712 SIDNTYYTYT
-726 LEGDSE
+726 LYGESE

-742 ENGNTYTSNN
+742 ENDNNTYTSNN

-767 ITVSLFNNACRGT
+767 ITVSLSFNKACRGT
-780 ILKIN
+780 ILKIK

-801 VYSSNSYTHDEGKF
+801 VYSSDSYNHDEGNF

-835 YIKDDSNQ
+835 CIKADSGQ
-843 PEKNSLIKL
+843 KEKNSLIKL

>member
-29 LCQNDANVIISLSQP
+29 LCQNDTNVIISLSQP
-44 AARFTSSD
+44 AARFTSSN
-52 TYTLSYYTWKLII
+52 TYTLSDYTWKLII
-65 YEQNGTI
+65 YEQNRTI
-72 RKQED
+72 REQKD
-77 FNGEQTYQ
+77 FNGGQTYQ

-143 GDGKLGIYITFNL
+143 GEGKLGIYITFNL
-156 QDTPSDDPITVDAKL
+156 QDTPSDAPINVAAKL
-171 VNYYSKEEIPLKVED
+171 VNYYSKEEIPLKAED
-186 FSITTTNNQETDA
+186 FLITFTDNQETSA
-199 QAYQLETKSTTDSS
+199 RAYQLESKSTTDSS
-213 SDTRYISV
+213 SNTRYISV

-229 INLNYKVNDLDKT
+229 INLNYKVNGLDKT

-252 LLEVVPDSD
+252 LLEVVPAK
-261 ETKIT
+261 TT
-266 SYILDL
+266 SYELNL
-272 CSSARL
+272 CSSAKL
-278 KYFTYHDSPSSEK
+278 KYFTYHGSPSSEK

-331 SEETE
+331 SEGTE

-345 NFLQEGITYNLNFS
+345 DLLQEGITYTLNFS
-359 QTDNGYTYSYCLKK
+359 KTENDYTYCLKK
-373 TSPGEITLTTTCNS
+373 TSPGEIELTASCYS
-387 NLPLKFTNSSSNHIN
+387 NDLPLRFTNSSSNHIN
-402 ITFTP
+402 ITFTL
-407 DTSTDIPSIT
+407 DTNTDILSIT
-417 PSLGKGVSLTYDNST
+417 PSLGKGVSLIYNNST
-432 SGTAT
+432 SETGP
-437 SILIPSDLQYN
+437 SILIPSDLKYN
-448 SYYENIPYLII
+448 PYYENIPYLII
-459 KNPITESS
+459 KNSNIEGF
-467 DIQPQLTTSNQDQE
+467 DIQPQLTTSNQE

-487 TETTSDGSTSDD
+487 TETTSDGS
-499 STSIKKYYLTT
+499 IKYYLTT
-510 YSSAKVPLYTINSNK
+510 YSSAKVPLYTIDYNEIDYNE
-525 IAYASLSDPGSF
+525 IAYASLSDPDSF

-544 ITDLIDLT
+544 IANLIDLT

-563 EYTPESNTSP
+563 KYKQTVEPTNSP
-573 NNAYYKVKK
+573 YKVKK

-597 IDTDKIPISVKVG
+597 IEAGKTPISVKVG
-610 LDGEIYLILESSFNH
+610 LDGEIYLILKTSSSSSPNH
-625 YFAKLKKNDTYDYYD
+625 YFAKLKKNSNSGYDAN
-640 VVSLSEDSSSNQ
+640 SENNLSKDKYGNQ
-652 ENIITST
+652 EDIKTST
-659 ITADSSGNIF
+659 ITADSSGNIY
-669 IAKCTTTITDDK
+669 IAKDTITTTTDQ
-681 KELRTYT
+681 KELHTYT

-712 LCSVISDYPYITYN
+712 SSVSSDNYYKTYN
-726 LEGDSE
+726 LEGESE

-742 ENGNTYTSNN
+742 ENGINTYTSNK

-801 VYSSNSYTHDEGKF
+801 VYSSDSYNHDEGNF

-835 YIKDDSNQ
+835 CIKNGSVQ
-843 PEKNSLIKL
+843 AKKNSLIKL

-862 IKDIDGFYF
+862 IKDINEFDFDF
-871 SETSYSFY
+871 SETSYSF

>member
-29 LCQNDANVIISLSQP
+29 LCQNDTNVIISLSQP
-44 AARFTSSD
+44 VARFTSSN
-52 TYTLSYYTWKLII
+52 TYTLSDYTWKLII
-65 YEQNGTI
+65 YEQNRTI
-72 RKQED
+72 REQKD
-77 FNGEQTYQ
+77 FNGGQTYQ

-101 TKGDSS
+101 TKRDSPP
-107 SSNSAIPDTLQAEQT
+107 SNSAIPDTLQAEQT

-143 GDGKLGIYITFNL
+143 GEGELGILITFNL
-156 QDTPSDDPITVDAKL
+156 QDTLSDDPIIDAKL
-171 VNYYSKEEIPLKVED
+171 VNYYSKEEIPLKD
-186 FSITTTNNQETDA
+186 LSITNNQETNA
-199 QAYQLETKSTTDSS
+199 QAYLLEISTTDSS
-213 SDTRYISV
+213 PNTEYISV

-242 ITLVDDRVDN
+242 ITLVDNRVDN
-252 LLEVVPDSD
+252 LLEVVPAK
-261 ETKIT
+261 TT
-266 SYILDL
+266 SYLLDL
-272 CSSARL
+272 CSSTKL
-278 KYFTYHDSPSSEK
+278 KYFTYHGSPSSEK

-331 SEETE
+331 SEGTE

-345 NFLQEGITYNLNFS
+345 GLLQEGITYTLNFS
-359 QTDNGYTYSYCLKK
+359 KPENDYTYSYCLKK
-373 TSPGEITLTTTCNS
+373 TSPGEIELTASCNS
-387 NLPLKFTNSSSNHIN
+387 NDLPLRFTNSSSNHIN
-402 ITFTP
+402 ITFEPTYLYP
-407 DTSTDIPSIT
+407 IT
-417 PSLGKGVSLTYDNST
+417 PSLGKGVSLIYNNST
-432 SGTAT
+432 SGPTT

-467 DIQPQLTTSNQDQE
+467 DIPSQLTTSNQDQE

-487 TETTSDGSTSDD
+487 TETTSDGSI
-499 STSIKKYYLTT
+499 SIKKYYLTT
-510 YSSAKVPLYTINSNK
+510 YSSAKVPLYTINNNK

-563 EYTPESNTSP
+563 KYNQTDKPTNSP
-573 NNAYYKVKK
+573 YKVKK
-582 MPRDGNPSK
+582 MPRDGSPSK

-597 IDTDKIPISVKVG
+597 IETGKTPISVKVG
-610 LDGEIYLILESSFNH
+610 LDGEIYLILKTSSSSSPNH
-625 YFAKLKKNDTYDYYD
+625 YFAKLKKNDNTGYDAN
-640 VVSLSEDSSSNQ
+640 SENNLSKDKDSKQ

-659 ITADSSGNIF
+659 ITADSNGNIY
-669 IAKCTTTITDDK
+669 IAKGTTTTTTDDK
-681 KELRTYT
+681 KELLTYT
-688 LTKYTVNGDNVYTRD
+688 LTKYTVNGDNYKPVNDYGSS
-703 DNYEPFLQL
+703 FLQL
-712 LCSVISDYPYITYN
+712 SSVSSDNYYKTYN

-732 LKELFYSGTD
+732 LKELFYSGTV
-742 ENGNTYTSNN
+742 ENGINTYTSNN

-785 LSDGKIA
+785 LSDGKIV
-792 ETPKLIDEN
+792 ETSKLIDKN
-801 VYSSNSYTHDEGKF
+801 VYSSGSYTHDEENF

-835 YIKDDSNQ
+835 CIKNGSD
-843 PEKNSLIKL
+843 ETKKNSLIKL

-862 IKDIDGFYF
+862 IKDIDRFDF
-871 SETSYSFY
+871 SEINYSL

>member
-52 TYTLSYYTWKLII
+52 TYTLSDYTWQLII
-65 YEQNGTI
+65 YEQNRTI
-72 RKQED
+72 REQKD
-77 FNGEQTYQ
+77 FNGGQTYQ

-107 SSNSAIPDTLQAEQT
+107 SLAIPDTLQAEQT

-143 GDGKLGIYITFNL
+143 GKGKLGIYITFNL
-156 QDTPSDDPITVDAKL
+156 QDAPSDDSITVDAKL

-186 FSITTTNNQETDA
+186 FSITFTDNQETNA
-199 QAYQLETKSTTDSS
+199 QAYLLEIPTTDSS
-213 SDTRYISV
+213 SNTGYISV

-229 INLNYKVNDLDKT
+229 INLNYKVNDMDKT

-252 LLEVVPDSD
+252 LLEVVSD
-261 ETKIT
+261 KTT

-272 CSSARL
+272 CSSAKL
-278 KYFTYHDSPSSEK
+278 KYFTYHGSPSSEK

-331 SEETE
+331 SEGTET

-345 NFLQEGITYNLNFS
+345 GFLQEGITYNLNFS
-359 QTDNGYTYSYCLKK
+359 NTKNGYTYSYCLKK
-373 TSPGEITLTTTCNS
+373 TSPGEIELTASCYS
-387 NLPLKFTNSSSNHIN
+387 NDLPLRFTNSSSNHIN

-407 DTSTDIPSIT
+407 NTDSNITSIT

-432 SGTAT
+432 SGPTT

-467 DIQPQLTTSNQDQE
+467 DIPSQLTTSNQDQE

-487 TETTSDGSTSDD
+487 TETTSDGSI
-499 STSIKKYYLTT
+499 SIKKYYLTT
-510 YSSAKVPLYTINSNK
+510 YSSAKVPLYTINNNK

-563 EYTPESNTSP
+563 KYNQTDKPTNSP
-573 NNAYYKVKK
+573 YKVKK
-582 MPRDGNPSK
+582 MPRDGSPSK

-597 IDTDKIPISVKVG
+597 IDDVGKTPISVKVG
-610 LDGEIYLILESSFNH
+610 LDGEIYLILKTSSSSSPNH
-625 YFAKLKKNDTYDYYD
+625 YFAKLKKNDNTGYDAN
-640 VVSLSEDSSSNQ
+640 SENNLSKDKDSKQ

-659 ITADSSGNIF
+659 ITADSNGNIY
-669 IAKCTTTITDDK
+669 IAKGTTTTTTDDK
-681 KELRTYT
+681 KELLTYT
-688 LTKYTVNGDNVYTRD
+688 LTKYTVNGDNYKPVNDYGSS
-703 DNYEPFLQL
+703 FLQL
-712 LCSVISDYPYITYN
+712 SSVSSDNYYKTYN

-732 LKELFYSGTD
+732 LKELFYSGTV
-742 ENGNTYTSNN
+742 ENGINTYTSNN

-792 ETPKLIDEN
+792 ETPKLIDKN
-801 VYSSNSYTHDEGKF
+801 VYSSDSYTHDEGNF

>member
-44 AARFTSSD
+44 AARFTSSY
-52 TYTLSYYTWKLII
+52 TYTLSDYTWKLII

-77 FNGEQTYQ
+77 FNGGQTYQ

-101 TKGDSS
+101 TKGDSP

-143 GDGKLGIYITFNL
+143 GEGKLGIYITFNL
-156 QDTPSDDPITVDAKL
+156 QDTPSDGSITVDAKL

-186 FSITTTNNQETDA
+186 FSITTTNNQVTNA
-199 QAYQLETKSTTDSS
+199 QAYLLEIPTTDSS
-213 SDTRYISV
+213 SNTGYISV

-229 INLNYKVNDLDKT
+229 INLNYKVNDMDKT

-252 LLEVVPDSD
+252 LLEVVSD
-261 ETKIT
+261 KTT
-266 SYILDL
+266 SYLLDL
-272 CSSARL
+272 CSSTKL
-278 KYFTYHDSPSSEK
+278 KYFTYHGSLSSEN

-317 LEIVINDTTSTLST
+317 LEIVINDTTSTVST
-331 SEETE
+331 SEGTET
-336 VPPVPNVDV
+336 VPVPNVDV
-345 NFLQEGITYNLNFS
+345 GFLQEGITYTLNFS
-359 QTDNGYTYSYCLKK
+359 KTENGYTYSYCLKK

-387 NLPLKFTNSSSNHIN
+387 DLPLRFTNSSSNHIN

-407 DTSTDIPSIT
+407 NTDSNITSIT
-417 PSLGKGVSLTYDNST
+417 PSLGEGVSLIYNNT
-432 SGTAT
+432 SETGP

-448 SYYENIPYLII
+448 PYYENIPYLII
-459 KNPITESS
+459 KNPITDGS
-467 DIQPQLTTSNQDQE
+467 DIQPQLTTSNQE

-487 TETTSDGSTSDD
+487 TETISDD

-510 YSSAKVPLYTINSNK
+510 YSSAKVPLYTIKDK
-525 IAYASLSDPGSF
+525 IAYASLSNPDSF

-544 ITDLIDLT
+544 IANLIDLT

-563 EYTPESNTSP
+563 KYKQTVESTNSP
-573 NNAYYKVKK
+573 YKVKK
-582 MPRDGNPSK
+582 MPRDGSPSK
-591 TYIIDN
+591 TYIINN
-597 IDTDKIPISVKVG
+597 IDDVGKTPISVKVG
-610 LDGEIYLILESSFNH
+610 LDGEIYLILKSSSNH
-625 YFAKLKKNDTYDYYD
+625 YFAKLKKNDTNGNYDANSD
-640 VVSLSEDSSSNQ
+640 NNLSKDKDSKQ

-659 ITADSSGNIF
+659 ITADSSGNIY
-669 IAKCTTTITDDK
+669 IAKGTTTTSDDK
-681 KELRTYT
+681 KELLTYT
-688 LTKYTVNGDNVYTRD
+688 LTKYTVNGDN
-703 DNYEPFLQL
+703 YEPVNDYGSSFLQL
-712 LCSVISDYPYITYN
+712 LCSDSSDYPYKTYN
-726 LEGDSE
+726 LDGDGDSE
-732 LKELFYSGTD
+732 LKELFYSGNSED
-742 ENGNTYTSNN
+742 VSKVYSSNN

-801 VYSSNSYTHDEGKF
+801 VYSSDSYNHDEGNF

-835 YIKDDSNQ
+835 CIKNGSDQ
-843 PEKNSLIKL
+843 AKKNSLIKL

-862 IKDIDGFYF
+862 IKDINEFDFDF
-871 SETSYSFY
+871 SETSYSF

>member
-52 TYTLSYYTWKLII
+52 TYTLSDYTWNLII
-65 YEQNGTI
+65 YEQNRTI
-72 RKQED
+72 REQKD
-77 FNGEQTYQ
+77 FNGGQTYQ

-101 TKGDSS
+101 TKGDSP

-143 GDGKLGIYITFNL
+143 GKGELGILIDFNL
-156 QDTPSDDPITVDAKL
+156 QDTLSDAPINVDAKL
-171 VNYYSKEEIPLKVED
+171 VNYYSKEEIPLKD
-186 FSITTTNNQETDA
+186 LSITNNQETNA
-199 QAYQLETKSTTDSS
+199 QAYLLEIPTTDSS
-213 SDTRYISV
+213 SNTGYISV

-229 INLNYKVNDLDKT
+229 INLYYKVNDMDKT

-252 LLEVVPDSD
+252 LLEVVSD
-261 ETKIT
+261 KTT
-266 SYILDL
+266 SYLLDL
-272 CSSARL
+272 CSSTKL
-278 KYFTYHDSPSSEK
+278 KYFTYHGSPSSEN

-331 SEETE
+331 SEGTE

-345 NFLQEGITYNLNFS
+345 GLLQEGITYTLNFS
-359 QTDNGYTYSYCLKK
+359 KTENDYTYCLKK

-387 NLPLKFTNSSSNHIN
+387 DLPLKFTNSSSNHIN

-437 SILIPSDLQYN
+437 SILIPSDLKYN
-448 SYYENIPYLII
+448 PYYENIPYLII
-459 KNPITESS
+459 KGS
-467 DIQPQLTTSNQDQE
+467 DIQPQLTTSNQE

-499 STSIKKYYLTT
+499 SISIKKYYLTT
-510 YSSAKVPLYTINSNK
+510 YSSAKVPLYTIKDK
-525 IAYASLSDPGSF
+525 IAYASLSNPDSF

-544 ITDLIDLT
+544 IANLIDLT

-563 EYTPESNTSP
+563 EYNQTVEPTNSS
-573 NNAYYKVKK
+573 YKVKK

-591 TYIIDN
+591 TYIINN
-597 IDTDKIPISVKVG
+597 IDTDKTPISVKVG
-610 LDGEIYLILESSFNH
+610 LDGEIYLILKTSSSSSPNH
-625 YFAKLKKNDTYDYYD
+625 YFAKLKKNDNTGYDAN
-640 VVSLSEDSSSNQ
+640 SENNLSKDKESKQ

-659 ITADSSGNIF
+659 ITADSSGNIY
-669 IAKCTTTITDDK
+669 IAKGTTTTTDDQ
-681 KELRTYT
+681 ELLTYT

-712 LCSVISDYPYITYN
+712 SSVGSDNNYKTYN
-726 LEGDSE
+726 LYGDSE

-742 ENGNTYTSNN
+742 KNGDKTYTSNN

-767 ITVSLFNNACRGT
+767 ITVSLFNKACRGT

-801 VYSSNSYTHDEGKF
+801 VYSSNSYTHDEGNF

-835 YIKDDSNQ
+835 YIKDGSGQ
-843 PEKNSLIKL
+843 PQKNSLIKL
-852 NLNNLSSLSR
+852 NLNNLSSLFR
-862 IKDIDGFYF
+862 IKDINEFDF
-871 SETSYSFY
+871 SESYSF

>member
-44 AARFTSSD
+44 AARFTSSY
-52 TYTLSYYTWKLII
+52 TYTLSDYTWQLII
-65 YEQNGTI
+65 YEQNRTI
-72 RKQED
+72 REQKD
-77 FNGEQTYQ
+77 FNGGQTYQ

-101 TKGDSS
+101 TKGDSP

-143 GDGKLGIYITFNL
+143 GEGKLEILITSNL
-156 QDTPSDDPITVDAKL
+156 QDTPSDDPITVAAKL
-171 VNYYSKEEIPLKVED
+171 VNYYSKEEIPLKVKD
-186 FSITTTNNQETDA
+186 FSITITNNQETNA
-199 QAYQLETKSTTDSS
+199 QAYLLEISTTDSS
-213 SDTRYISV
+213 SNTRYISV

-229 INLNYKVNDLDKT
+229 INLNYKVNGLDKT

-272 CSSARL
+272 CSSTKL
-278 KYFTYHDSPSSEK
+278 KYFTYHGSPSSEK

-331 SEETE
+331 SEGTE

-345 NFLQEGITYNLNFS
+345 GLLQEGITYNLNFS
-359 QTDNGYTYSYCLKK
+359 KIDEVYTYSYCLKK
-373 TSPGEITLTTTCNS
+373 TSPGEIELTASCNS
-387 NLPLKFTNSSSNHIN
+387 NDLPLRFTNSSSNHIN

-407 DTSTDIPSIT
+407 DTNTDIPSIT

-432 SGTAT
+432 SRPTT
-437 SILIPSDLQYN
+437 SILIPSDLRYN
-448 SYYENIPYLII
+448 PYYENIPYLII
-459 KNPITESS
+459 KGS
-467 DIQPQLTTSNQDQE
+467 DIQPQLTTSNQE

-487 TETTSDGSTSDD
+487 TETTSDGS
-499 STSIKKYYLTT
+499 IKYYLTT
-510 YSSAKVPLYTINSNK
+510 YSSAKVPLYTINNNE
-525 IAYASLSDPGSF
+525 IAYASLSNPDSF

-563 EYTPESNTSP
+563 KYKQTVEPTNSP
-573 NNAYYKVKK
+573 YKVKK

-597 IDTDKIPISVKVG
+597 IEAGKTPISVKVG
-610 LDGEIYLILESSFNH
+610 LDGEIYLILKTSSSSSPNH
-625 YFAKLKKNDTYDYYD
+625 YFAKLKKNDNTGYDANSD
-640 VVSLSEDSSSNQ
+640 NNLSKDKDKKE
-652 ENIITST
+652 ENIKTST
-659 ITADSSGNIF
+659 ITADSSGNIY
-669 IAKCTTTITDDK
+669 IAKGTTTTTDDQ
-681 KELRTYT
+681 ELLTYT
-688 LTKYTVNGDNVYTRD
+688 LTKYTVNGDN
-703 DNYEPFLQL
+703 YEPVNNYGSSFLQL
-712 LCSVISDYPYITYN
+712 SSVSSDNYYKTYN

-801 VYSSNSYTHDEGKF
+801 VYSSDSYNHDEGNF

-835 YIKDDSNQ
+835 CIKNGSDQ
-843 PEKNSLIKL
+843 AKKNSLIKL

-862 IKDIDGFYF
+862 IKDINEFDFDF
-871 SETSYSFY
+871 SETSYSF

>member
-44 AARFTSSD
+44 VARFTSSD
-52 TYTLSYYTWKLII
+52 TYTLSDYTWKLII

-72 RKQED
+72 REQKG
-77 FNGEQTYQ
+77 FNGGQTYQ

-101 TKGDSS
+101 TKGDSP

-143 GDGKLGIYITFNL
+143 GEGKLGIYITFNL
-156 QDTPSDDPITVDAKL
+156 QDTPPDGSITVAAKL
-171 VNYYSKEEIPLKVED
+171 VNYYSKEEIPLKD
-186 FSITTTNNQETDA
+186 LSITNNSKITNNQETNA
-199 QAYQLETKSTTDSS
+199 QAYLLEISPTDSS
-213 SDTRYISV
+213 SNTGYISV

-229 INLNYKVNDLDKT
+229 INLYYKVNGLDKT

-252 LLEVVPDSD
+252 LLEVVSD
-261 ETKIT
+261 KTT

-278 KYFTYHDSPSSEK
+278 KYFTYHGSPSSEK

-331 SEETE
+331 SEGTE

-345 NFLQEGITYNLNFS
+345 GLLQEGITYTLNFS
-359 QTDNGYTYSYCLKK
+359 NTQNGYTYSYSLKK

-387 NLPLKFTNSSSNHIN
+387 NLPLRFTNSSSNHIN
-402 ITFTP
+402 ITFEPTYLYP
-407 DTSTDIPSIT
+407 IT
-417 PSLGKGVSLTYDNST
+417 PSLGEGVSLIYNNNST
-432 SGTAT
+432 SETGP
-437 SILIPSDLQYN
+437 SILIPSDLKYN
-448 SYYENIPYLII
+448 PYYENIPYLII
-459 KNPITESS
+459 KNSNIEGS
-467 DIQPQLTTSNQDQE
+467 DIQPQLTTSNQE

-487 TETTSDGSTSDD
+487 TETTSDG

-510 YSSAKVPLYTINSNK
+510 YSSAKVPLYTINNNE
-525 IAYASLSDPGSF
+525 IAYASLSNPGSF

-563 EYTPESNTSP
+563 KYNQTDKPTNSP
-573 NNAYYKVKK
+573 YKVKK
-582 MPRDGNPSK
+582 MPRDGSPSK

-597 IDTDKIPISVKVG
+597 IDDVGKTPISVKVG
-610 LDGEIYLILESSFNH
+610 LDGEIYLILKTSSSSSPNH

-640 VVSLSEDSSSNQ
+640 VVSLSEDSSSNL
-652 ENIITST
+652 EDIKTST
-659 ITADSSGNIF
+659 ITADSSGNIY
-669 IAKCTTTITDDK
+669 IAKGTTTTTDDQ
-681 KELRTYT
+681 ELLTYT

-703 DNYEPFLQL
+703 DNYQPFLQL
-712 LCSVISDYPYITYN
+712 SIDNTYN
-726 LEGDSE
+726 LYGDSE
-732 LKELFYSGTD
+732 LKELFYSG
-742 ENGNTYTSNN
+742 NN
-752 YLKLSDCYIKGDYIY
+752 KDGSKAYSYNDYLKLSDCYIKGDYIY

-792 ETPKLIDEN
+792 ETPKLIDKN
-801 VYSSNSYTHDEGKF
+801 VYSSGSYTHDEGNF

-835 YIKDDSNQ
+835 CTVDDGKQ
-843 PEKNSLIKL
+843 PKKNSLIKL

-862 IKDIDGFYF
+862 IKDINEFDF

>member
-52 TYTLSYYTWKLII
+52 TYTLSDYAWNLII
-65 YEQNGTI
+65 YEQNRTI
-72 RKQED
+72 REQKD
-77 FNGEQTYQ
+77 FNGGQTYQ

-101 TKGDSS
+101 TKGDSP
-107 SSNSAIPDTLQAEQT
+107 SSNPAIPDTLQAEQT

-143 GDGKLGIYITFNL
+143 GEGKLGIYITFNL
-156 QDTPSDDPITVDAKL
+156 QDTPPDGSITVAAKL

-186 FSITTTNNQETDA
+186 FSITTTNNQETNA
-199 QAYQLETKSTTDSS
+199 QAYQLKSKSTTESS
-213 SDTRYISV
+213 SNTGAISV

-229 INLNYKVNDLDKT
+229 INLNYKVNDMDKT

-261 ETKIT
+261 ETKTT
-266 SYILDL
+266 SYELNL
-272 CSSARL
+272 CSSTKL
-278 KYFTYHDSPSSEK
+278 KYFTYHGSPSSEN

-308 KKRYSNPNI
+308 KKKYSNPNI

-331 SEETE
+331 SEGTE

-345 NFLQEGITYNLNFS
+345 DLLQEGITYTLNFS
-359 QTDNGYTYSYCLKK
+359 KIDEVYTYCLKK
-373 TSPGEITLTTTCNS
+373 TSPGEIELTTTCNS
-387 NLPLKFTNSSSNHIN
+387 NDLPLRFTNSSSNHIN
-402 ITFTP
+402 ITFEPTYLYP
-407 DTSTDIPSIT
+407 IT
-417 PSLGKGVSLTYDNST
+417 PSLGEGVSLIYNNNST
-432 SGTAT
+432 SETGP
-437 SILIPSDLQYN
+437 SILIPSDLRYN

-459 KNPITESS
+459 KGF

-487 TETTSDGSTSDD
+487 TETTSDGSI
-499 STSIKKYYLTT
+499 SIKKYYLTT
-510 YSSAKVPLYTINSNK
+510 YSSTKVPLYTINNNK

-563 EYTPESNTSP
+563 KYKQTIESTNFS
-573 NNAYYKVKK
+573 YKVKK

-597 IDTDKIPISVKVG
+597 IEAGKTPISVKVG
-610 LDGEIYLILESSFNH
+610 LDGEIYLTLDSSSNH
-625 YFAKLKKNDTYDYYD
+625 SFAKLKKNDTYDYYD
-640 VVSLSEDSSSNQ
+640 VVSLSEDSSSNL

-659 ITADSSGNIF
+659 ITADSSGNIY
-669 IAKCTTTITDDK
+669 IAKGTTTTTDDQ
-681 KELRTYT
+681 ELLTYT

-712 LCSVISDYPYITYN
+712 TFDYNNKTYN
-726 LEGDSE
+726 LEEDSE
-732 LKELFYSGTD
+732 LKELFYSG
-742 ENGNTYTSNN
+742 NN
-752 YLKLSDCYIKGDYIY
+752 EDGSKAYSYNDYLKLSDCYIKGDYIY
-767 ITVSLFNNACRGT
+767 ITVSLSFNKACRGT
-780 ILKIN
+780 ILKIK

-792 ETPKLIDEN
+792 EPPKLIDKN
-801 VYSSNSYTHDEGKF
+801 VYSSGSYTHDEGNF

-835 YIKDDSNQ
+835 CIKDDSNQ

-862 IKDIDGFYF
+862 IKDIDGFDF
-871 SETSYSFY
+871 SEIKYSL

>member
-1 MKKSLFTLTLFFL
+1 MKKSLFTLTLFFF

-44 AARFTSSD
+44 AARFTSSN
-52 TYTLSYYTWKLII
+52 TYTLSDYTWNLII

-72 RKQED
+72 REQKD
-77 FNGEQTYQ
+77 FNGGQTYQ

-101 TKGDSS
+101 TKGDSP

-143 GDGKLGIYITFNL
+143 GKGKLGIYITFNL
-156 QDTPSDDPITVDAKL
+156 QDTLSNDPITVDAKL

-186 FSITTTNNQETDA
+186 FLITFTDNQETSA
-199 QAYQLETKSTTDSS
+199 RAYQLEISTTDSS
-213 SDTRYISV
+213 SNTGYISV

-229 INLNYKVNDLDKT
+229 INLNYKVNDMDKT

-266 SYILDL
+266 SYLLDL
-272 CSSARL
+272 CSSTKL
-278 KYFTYHDSPSSEK
+278 KYFTYHGSLSSEN

-331 SEETE
+331 SEGTE

-345 NFLQEGITYNLNFS
+345 DLLQEGITYTLNFS
-359 QTDNGYTYSYCLKK
+359 KTENDYTYSLKK
-373 TSPGEITLTTTCNS
+373 TSPEEIELTASCNS
-387 NLPLKFTNSSSNHIN
+387 NDLPLRFTNSSSNHIN

-407 DTSTDIPSIT
+407 NTDSNITSIT

-432 SGTAT
+432 SETGP
-437 SILIPSDLQYN
+437 SILIPSDLKYN
-448 SYYENIPYLII
+448 PYYENIPYLII
-459 KNPITESS
+459 KNPNIEDS
-467 DIQPQLTTSNQDQE
+467 DIQPQLTTSNQE

-487 TETTSDGSTSDD
+487 TETTSDGSI
-499 STSIKKYYLTT
+499 SIKKYYLTT
-510 YSSAKVPLYTINSNK
+510 YSSAKVPLYTINDK
-525 IAYASLSDPGSF
+525 IAYASLSDPDSF

-544 ITDLIDLT
+544 IANLIDLT

-563 EYTPESNTSP
+563 KYNQTDEPTNSP
-573 NNAYYKVKK
+573 YKVKK

-597 IDTDKIPISVKVG
+597 IEAGKTPISVKVG
-610 LDGEIYLILESSFNH
+610 LDGEIYLILDSSPNH
-625 YFAKLKKNDTYDYYD
+625 YFAKLKKNDTTGNYD
-640 VVSLSEDSSSNQ
+640 VAPENYLSKDKDGNQ
-652 ENIITST
+652 EDIITST
-659 ITADSSGNIF
+659 ITADSSGNIY
-669 IAKCTTTITDDK
+669 IAKGTTTITDDQK
-681 KELRTYT
+681 KLLTYT
-688 LTKYTVNGDNVYTRD
+688 LTKYTVNGDNYDLVNDYGSS
-703 DNYEPFLQL
+703 FLQL
-712 LCSVISDYPYITYN
+712 SIDNTYN
-726 LEGDSE
+726 LYGDSE
-732 LKELFYSGTD
+732 LKELFYSG
-742 ENGNTYTSNN
+742 NTGDTKNYSYNA

-767 ITVSLFNNACRGT
+767 ITVSLSFNKACRGT

-792 ETPKLIDEN
+792 ETSKLIDKN
-801 VYSSNSYTHDEGKF
+801 VYEDSSDSYTHDERNF

-835 YIKDDSNQ
+835 CTVGGGKQ
-843 PEKNSLIKL
+843 PYKNSLIKL

-862 IKDIDGFYF
+862 IKDIDGFNF

>member
-29 LCQNDANVIISLSQP
+29 LCQNDTNVIISLSQP

-52 TYTLSYYTWKLII
+52 TYTLSDYTWKLII

-72 RKQED
+72 REQKG
-77 FNGEQTYQ
+77 FNGGQTYQ

-101 TKGDSS
+101 TKGDSPS
-107 SSNSAIPDTLQAEQT
+107 LAIPDTLQAEQT

-143 GDGKLGIYITFNL
+143 GKGKLGIYINFNL
-156 QDTPSDDPITVDAKL
+156 QDAPSDDSITVDAKL
-171 VNYYSKEEIPLKVED
+171 VNYYSKEELPLKYL
-186 FSITTTNNQETDA
+186 SITNNSEITNNQETNA
-199 QAYQLETKSTTDSS
+199 QAYLLEIPTTDSS
-213 SDTRYISV
+213 SNTGYISV

-229 INLNYKVNDLDKT
+229 INLNYKVNDMDKT

-252 LLEVVPDSD
+252 LLEVVSD
-261 ETKIT
+261 KTT
-266 SYILDL
+266 SYLLDL
-272 CSSARL
+272 CSSTKL
-278 KYFTYHDSPSSEK
+278 KYFTYHGSPSSEK

-331 SEETE
+331 SEGTE

-345 NFLQEGITYNLNFS
+345 DLLQEGITYTLNFS
-359 QTDNGYTYSYCLKK
+359 KTENDYTYSLKK
-373 TSPGEITLTTTCNS
+373 TSPGEIELTASCNS
-387 NLPLKFTNSSSNHIN
+387 DLPLRFTNSSSNHIN

-407 DTSTDIPSIT
+407 DTGSDILSIT
-417 PSLGKGVSLTYDNST
+417 PSLGKGVSLIYNNNST
-432 SGTAT
+432 SETGP
-437 SILIPSDLQYN
+437 SILIPSDLKYN
-448 SYYENIPYLII
+448 PYYENIPYLII
-459 KNPITESS
+459 KGF
-467 DIQPQLTTSNQDQE
+467 DIQPQLTTSNQE

-487 TETTSDGSTSDD
+487 TETTSDGS
-499 STSIKKYYLTT
+499 IKYYLTT
-510 YSSAKVPLYTINSNK
+510 YSSAKVPLYTIDYNEIDYNE
-525 IAYASLSDPGSF
+525 IAYASLSNPDSF

-544 ITDLIDLT
+544 IAKLIDLT

-563 EYTPESNTSP
+563 KYNQSTNSP
-573 NNAYYKVKK
+573 YKVKK

-597 IDTDKIPISVKVG
+597 IEAGKTPISVKVG
-610 LDGEIYLILESSFNH
+610 LDGEIYLILESSSNH
-625 YFAKLKKNDTYDYYD
+625 YFAKLKKKDTADNYD
-640 VVSLSEDSSSNQ
+640 VVSLSEDSSSNL

-659 ITADSSGNIF
+659 ITADSSGNIY
-669 IAKCTTTITDDK
+669 IAKDTITTTTDQ
-681 KELRTYT
+681 KELHTYT

-712 LCSVISDYPYITYN
+712 LCSVISDYPYKTYN
-726 LEGDSE
+726 LEGESK

-742 ENGNTYTSNN
+742 ENDNNTYTSNN

-801 VYSSNSYTHDEGKF
+801 VYSSDFYNHDEGNF

-835 YIKDDSNQ
+835 CIKNGSVQ
-843 PEKNSLIKL
+843 TKKNSLIKL

-862 IKDIDGFYF
+862 IKDINEYEFDF
-871 SETSYSFY
+871 SETSYSF

>member
-44 AARFTSSD
+44 AARFTSSYP
-52 TYTLSYYTWKLII
+52 YTLSDYTWKLII
-65 YEQNGTI
+65 YEQNRTI
-72 RKQED
+72 REQKD
-77 FNGEQTYQ
+77 FNGGQTYQ

-101 TKGDSS
+101 TKGDSPS
-107 SSNSAIPDTLQAEQT
+107 SAIPDTLQAEQT

-143 GDGKLGIYITFNL
+143 GEGKLGIYITFNL
-156 QDTPSDDPITVDAKL
+156 QDTPPYGSITVAAKL
-171 VNYYSKEEIPLKVED
+171 VNYYSKEEIPLKD
-186 FSITTTNNQETDA
+186 LSITNNSKITNNQETNA
-199 QAYQLETKSTTDSS
+199 QAYLLEISPTDSS
-213 SDTRYISV
+213 SNTGYISV

-229 INLNYKVNDLDKT
+229 INLYYKVNDMDKT

-252 LLEVVPDSD
+252 LLEVVSD
-261 ETKIT
+261 KTT
-266 SYILDL
+266 SYLLDL
-272 CSSARL
+272 CSSTKL
-278 KYFTYHDSPSSEK
+278 KYFTYHGSPSSEN

-331 SEETE
+331 SEGTE

-345 NFLQEGITYNLNFS
+345 GLLQEGITYNLNFS
-359 QTDNGYTYSYCLKK
+359 KIDEVYTYSYCLKK
-373 TSPGEITLTTTCNS
+373 TLPEEITLTTSCNS
-387 NLPLKFTNSSSNHIN
+387 DLPLRFTNSSSNHIN

-407 DTSTDIPSIT
+407 DTNTDIPSIT

-432 SGTAT
+432 SSGNAT

-459 KNPITESS
+459 KNPITEGF
-467 DIQPQLTTSNQDQE
+467 DIQPQLTTSNQE

-487 TETTSDGSTSDD
+487 TETTSDGS
-499 STSIKKYYLTT
+499 IKYYLTT
-510 YSSAKVPLYTINSNK
+510 YSSAKVPLYTINNNE
-525 IAYASLSDPGSF
+525 IAYASLSNPDSF

-563 EYTPESNTSP
+563 EYTPTVESADYP
-573 NNAYYKVKK
+573 YKVKK

-591 TYIIDN
+591 TYIINNTD
-597 IDTDKIPISVKVG
+597 DVDKIPISVKVG
-610 LDGEIYLILESSFNH
+610 LDGEIYLILESSSNH
-625 YFAKLKKNDTYDYYD
+625 SFAKLKKNDTYDYYD
-640 VVSLSEDSSSNQ
+640 VVSLSEDSSSNL

-669 IAKCTTTITDDK
+669 IAKGTITTTTDQ
-681 KELRTYT
+681 KELLTYT
-688 LTKYTVNGDNVYTRD
+688 LTKYTVNGDN
-703 DNYEPFLQL
+703 YEPVNDYGSSFLQL
-712 LCSVISDYPYITYN
+712 SIDNTYN
-726 LEGDSE
+726 LYGDSE
-732 LKELFYSGTD
+732 LKELFYSG
-742 ENGNTYTSNN
+742 NTGDTKNYSYND

-767 ITVSLFNNACRGT
+767 ITVSLSFNKACRGT

-792 ETPKLIDEN
+792 ETSKLIDKK
-801 VYSSNSYTHDEGKF
+801 VYEDSSDSYTHDERNF

-835 YIKDDSNQ
+835 CIKVDSGQ
-843 PEKNSLIKL
+843 KEKNSLIKL

-862 IKDIDGFYF
+862 IKDIDGFDF
-871 SETSYSFY
+871 SEIKYSL

>member
-29 LCQNDANVIISLSQP
+29 LCQNDTNVIISLSQP
-44 AARFTSSD
+44 VARFTSSN
-52 TYTLSYYTWKLII
+52 TYTLSDYTWKLII

-77 FNGEQTYQ
+77 FNGGQTYQ

-101 TKGDSS
+101 TKGDSP

-143 GDGKLGIYITFNL
+143 GEGKLGIYITFNL
-156 QDTPSDDPITVDAKL
+156 QDTPSDAPITVDAKL
-171 VNYYSKEEIPLKVED
+171 VNYYSKEEIPLKEED
-186 FSITTTNNQETDA
+186 FSITTTNNQETNA
-199 QAYQLETKSTTDSS
+199 QAYQLESKSTTDSS
-213 SDTRYISV
+213 SNTRYISV

-229 INLNYKVNDLDKT
+229 INLNYKVNGLDKT

-272 CSSARL
+272 CSSTKL
-278 KYFTYHDSPSSEK
+278 KYFTYHGSPSSEK

-308 KKRYSNPNI
+308 KKKYSNPNI

-331 SEETE
+331 SEGTET

-345 NFLQEGITYNLNFS
+345 GFLQEGITYNLNFS
-359 QTDNGYTYSYCLKK
+359 NTKNGYTYSYCLKK

-387 NLPLKFTNSSSNHIN
+387 DLPLRFTNSSSNHIN

-407 DTSTDIPSIT
+407 DTDTDIPSIT
-417 PSLGKGVSLTYDNST
+417 PSLGEGVSLTYDNST
-432 SGTAT
+432 SSGTAT
-437 SILIPSDLQYN
+437 SILIPSDLKYN
-448 SYYENIPYLII
+448 PYYENIPYLII

-487 TETTSDGSTSDD
+487 TETTSDGS
-499 STSIKKYYLTT
+499 IKYYLTT
-510 YSSAKVPLYTINSNK
+510 YSSAKVPLYTINDE
-525 IAYASLSDPGSF
+525 IAYASLSNPDSF
-537 KYIEDAD
+537 KFIEDAD

-563 EYTPESNTSP
+563 EYTPTVESADYP
-573 NNAYYKVKK
+573 YKVKK

-597 IDTDKIPISVKVG
+597 IDDVGKTPISVKVG
-610 LDGEIYLILESSFNH
+610 LDGEIYLILKTSSSSSPNH
-625 YFAKLKKNDTYDYYD
+625 YFAKLKKNDNTGYDAN
-640 VVSLSEDSSSNQ
+640 SENNLSKDKDSKQ
-652 ENIITST
+652 ENIKTST
-659 ITADSSGNIF
+659 ITADSSGNIY
-669 IAKCTTTITDDK
+669 IAKDTLTTTTDQ
-681 KELRTYT
+681 KELHTYT

-712 LCSVISDYPYITYN
+712 LCSDSSDYPYKTYN
-726 LEGDSE
+726 LEGESK

-742 ENGNTYTSNN
+742 KNGDKTYTSNN

-767 ITVSLFNNACRGT
+767 ITVSLFNKACRGT

-801 VYSSNSYTHDEGKF
+801 VYSSNSYTHDEGNF

-835 YIKDDSNQ
+835 YIKDGSGQ
-843 PEKNSLIKL
+843 PQKNSLIKL
-852 NLNNLSSLSR
+852 NLNNLSSLFR
-862 IKDIDGFYF
+862 IKDINEFDF
-871 SETSYSFY
+871 SESYSF

>member
-1 MKKSLFTLTLFFL
+1 MKKSLFTLTLFFF

-44 AARFTSSD
+44 VARFTSSD
-52 TYTLSYYTWKLII
+52 TYTLSDYTWKLII

-72 RKQED
+72 REQKG
-77 FNGEQTYQ
+77 FNGGQTYQ

-101 TKGDSS
+101 TKGDSP

-143 GDGKLGIYITFNL
+143 GEGKLGIYITFNL
-156 QDTPSDDPITVDAKL
+156 QDTPPDGSITVAAKL
-171 VNYYSKEEIPLKVED
+171 VNYYSKEEIPLKD
-186 FSITTTNNQETDA
+186 LSITNNSKITNNQETNA
-199 QAYQLETKSTTDSS
+199 QAYLLEISPTESS
-213 SDTRYISV
+213 SNTGYISV

-229 INLNYKVNDLDKT
+229 INLNYKVNGLDKT
-242 ITLVDDRVDN
+242 ITLVDNRVDN

-266 SYILDL
+266 SYLLDL
-272 CSSARL
+272 CSSTKL
-278 KYFTYHDSPSSEK
+278 KYFTYHGSPSSEN

-331 SEETE
+331 SEGTE

-345 NFLQEGITYNLNFS
+345 GLLQEGITYTLNFS
-359 QTDNGYTYSYCLKK
+359 KPENDYTYSYCLKK

-387 NLPLKFTNSSSNHIN
+387 NLPLRFTNSSSNHIN
-402 ITFTP
+402 ITFEPTYLYP
-407 DTSTDIPSIT
+407 IT
-417 PSLGKGVSLTYDNST
+417 PSLGEGVSLIYNNNST
-432 SGTAT
+432 SETGP
-437 SILIPSDLQYN
+437 SILIPSDLKYN
-448 SYYENIPYLII
+448 PYYENIPYLII
-459 KNPITESS
+459 KNSNIEGS
-467 DIQPQLTTSNQDQE
+467 DIQPQLTTSNQE

-487 TETTSDGSTSDD
+487 TETTSDG

-510 YSSAKVPLYTINSNK
+510 YSSAKVPLYTIKNNE
-525 IAYASLSDPGSF
+525 IAYASLSNPGSF

-563 EYTPESNTSP
+563 EYTETDEPADYP
-573 NNAYYKVKK
+573 YKVKK

-591 TYIIDN
+591 TYIINTD
-597 IDTDKIPISVKVG
+597 DVDKIPISVKVG
-610 LDGEIYLILESSFNH
+610 LDGEIYLILESSSNH

-640 VVSLSEDSSSNQ
+640 VVSLSEDSSSNL
-652 ENIITST
+652 EDIKTST
-659 ITADSSGNIF
+659 ITADSSGNIY
-669 IAKCTTTITDDK
+669 IAKGTTTTTDDQ
-681 KELRTYT
+681 ELLTYT

-703 DNYEPFLQL
+703 DNYQPFLQL
-712 LCSVISDYPYITYN
+712 SIDNTYN
-726 LEGDSE
+726 LYGDSE
-732 LKELFYSGTD
+732 LKELFYSG
-742 ENGNTYTSNN
+742 NN
-752 YLKLSDCYIKGDYIY
+752 KDGSKAYSYNDYLKLSDCYIKGDYIY

-792 ETPKLIDEN
+792 ETPKLIDKN
-801 VYSSNSYTHDEGKF
+801 VYSSGSYTHDEGNF

-835 YIKDDSNQ
+835 YIEDGSNQ
-843 PEKNSLIKL
+843 PKKNSLIKL

-862 IKDIDGFYF
+862 IKDFNEYEFDF
-871 SETSYSFY
+871 SETSYSF

>member
-29 LCQNDANVIISLSQP
+29 LCQNDTNVIISLSQP
-44 AARFTSSD
+44 AARFTSSN
-52 TYTLSYYTWKLII
+52 TYTLSGYTWKLII
-65 YEQNGTI
+65 YEQNRTI
-72 RKQED
+72 REQKD
-77 FNGEQTYQ
+77 FNGGQTYQ

-101 TKGDSS
+101 TKRDSPPS
-107 SSNSAIPDTLQAEQT
+107 IPDTLQAEQT

-143 GDGKLGIYITFNL
+143 GEGKLGIYITFNL
-156 QDTPSDDPITVDAKL
+156 QDTPPDGSITVAAKL

-186 FSITTTNNQETDA
+186 FSITTTNNQETNA
-199 QAYQLETKSTTDSS
+199 HAYQLESKSTTDSS
-213 SDTRYISV
+213 SDTGYIPV

-229 INLNYKVNDLDKT
+229 INLNYKVNDMDKT

-252 LLEVVPDSD
+252 LLEVVSD
-261 ETKIT
+261 KTT
-266 SYILDL
+266 SYLLDL
-272 CSSARL
+272 CSSTKL
-278 KYFTYHDSPSSEK
+278 KYFTYHGSPSSEN

-331 SEETE
+331 SEGTE

-345 NFLQEGITYNLNFS
+345 GFLQEGITYNLNFS
-359 QTDNGYTYSYCLKK
+359 NTKNGYTYSYCLKK
-373 TSPGEITLTTTCNS
+373 TSPGEIELTASCYS
-387 NLPLKFTNSSSNHIN
+387 NDLPLRFTNSSSNHIN
-402 ITFTP
+402 ITFTL
-407 DTSTDIPSIT
+407 DTNTDIPSIT
-417 PSLGKGVSLTYDNST
+417 PSLGEGVSLTYDNST
-432 SGTAT
+432 SSGTAT
-437 SILIPSDLQYN
+437 SILIPSDLKYN
-448 SYYENIPYLII
+448 PYYENIPYLII

-467 DIQPQLTTSNQDQE
+467 DIPSQLTTSNQDQE

-487 TETTSDGSTSDD
+487 TETTSDGSTS
-499 STSIKKYYLTT
+499 IKKYYLTT
-510 YSSAKVPLYTINSNK
+510 YSSAKVPLYTINNNK

-563 EYTPESNTSP
+563 EYTPEAGTSP

-597 IDTDKIPISVKVG
+597 IEADKTPISVKVG
-610 LDGEIYLILESSFNH
+610 LDGEIYLTIDSSSNH
-625 YFAKLKKNDTYDYYD
+625 SFAKLKKNDTYDYYD
-640 VVSLSEDSSSNQ
+640 VVSLSEDSSSNL

-659 ITADSSGNIF
+659 ITADSSGNIY
-669 IAKCTTTITDDK
+669 IAKGTTTTTDQ
-681 KELRTYT
+681 KELHTYT
-688 LTKYTVNGDNVYTRD
+688 LTKYTVNGDNYKPVNDYGSS
-703 DNYEPFLQL
+703 FLQL
-712 LCSVISDYPYITYN
+712 SSVSSDNYYKTYN

-742 ENGNTYTSNN
+742 KNDNNTYTSNN

-767 ITVSLFNNACRGT
+767 ITVSLSFNKAYRGT

-801 VYSSNSYTHDEGKF
+801 VYSSGPYTHDEGKF

-835 YIKDDSNQ
+835 CIKNGSD
-843 PEKNSLIKL
+843 ETKKNSLIKL

-862 IKDIDGFYF
+862 IKDIDRFDF
-871 SETSYSFY
+871 SEINYSL

>member
-44 AARFTSSD
+44 VARFTSSY
-52 TYTLSYYTWKLII
+52 TYTLSDYTWKLII
-65 YEQNGTI
+65 YEQNRTI
-72 RKQED
+72 REQKD
-77 FNGEQTYQ
+77 FYGGQTYQ

-101 TKGDSS
+101 TKGDSPSSNS

-143 GDGKLGIYITFNL
+143 GEGELGIYITFNL
-156 QDTPSDDPITVDAKL
+156 QDTPSVDLITVAAKL
-171 VNYYSKEEIPLKVED
+171 VNYYSKEEIPLKNL
-186 FSITTTNNQETDA
+186 SITNNSKITNNQETNA
-199 QAYQLETKSTTDSS
+199 QAYLLKIPTTDSS
-213 SDTRYISV
+213 SNTGYISV

-229 INLNYKVNDLDKT
+229 INLNYKVNDMDKT

-261 ETKIT
+261 ETKTT
-266 SYILDL
+266 SYELNL
-272 CSSARL
+272 CSSTKL
-278 KYFTYHDSPSSEK
+278 KYFTYHGSPSSEN

-331 SEETE
+331 SEGTE

-345 NFLQEGITYNLNFS
+345 GFLQEGITYTLNFS
-359 QTDNGYTYSYCLKK
+359 KTENGYTYSYCLKK

-387 NLPLKFTNSSSNHIN
+387 NDLPLRFTNSSSNHIN
-402 ITFTP
+402 ITFEPTYLYP
-407 DTSTDIPSIT
+407 IT
-417 PSLGKGVSLTYDNST
+417 PSLGEGVSLTYDNST
-432 SGTAT
+432 SETGP

-448 SYYENIPYLII
+448 PYYENIPYLII
-459 KNPITESS
+459 KGP
-467 DIQPQLTTSNQDQE
+467 DPQLTTSNQDQE

-487 TETTSDGSTSDD
+487 TETTSDGSTS
-499 STSIKKYYLTT
+499 IKKYYLTT
-510 YSSAKVPLYTINSNK
+510 YSSTKVPLYTINDK
-525 IAYASLSDPGSF
+525 IAYASLSNPGSF

-544 ITDLIDLT
+544 IANLIDLT

-563 EYTPESNTSP
+563 KYNQTNESTNSS
-573 NNAYYKVKK
+573 YKVKK

-597 IDTDKIPISVKVG
+597 IDDVGKTPISVKVG
-610 LDGEIYLILESSFNH
+610 LDGEIYLILKTSSSSSPNH
-625 YFAKLKKNDTYDYYD
+625 YFAKLKKNNNTGYDAN
-640 VVSLSEDSSSNQ
+640 SENNLSKDKDSKQ

-659 ITADSSGNIF
+659 ITADSSGNIY
-669 IAKCTTTITDDK
+669 IAKGTTTTTDQ
-681 KELRTYT
+681 KELLTYT
-688 LTKYTVNGDNVYTRD
+688 LTKYTVNGDN
-703 DNYEPFLQL
+703 YEPVNDYGSSFLQL
-712 LCSVISDYPYITYN
+712 SSVSSDNYYKTYN

-742 ENGNTYTSNN
+742 ENDNNTYTSKN

-767 ITVSLFNNACRGT
+767 ITVSLFNKACRGT

-801 VYSSNSYTHDEGKF
+801 VYSSNSYTHDEGNF

-835 YIKDDSNQ
+835 YIEDGSNQ
-843 PEKNSLIKL
+843 PKKNSLIKL

-862 IKDIDGFYF
+862 IKDINEFDF
-871 SETSYSFY
+871 SETSYSF

>member
-52 TYTLSYYTWKLII
+52 TYTLSDYTWKLII
-65 YEQNGTI
+65 YEQNRTI
-72 RKQED
+72 REQKV
-77 FNGEQTYQ
+77 FNGGQTYQ

-101 TKGDSS
+101 TKGDSP

-143 GDGKLGIYITFNL
+143 GEGKLGIYITFNL
-156 QDTPSDDPITVDAKL
+156 QDTPPDVSITVDAKL
-171 VNYYSKEEIPLKVED
+171 VNYYSKEEIPLKVKD
-186 FSITTTNNQETDA
+186 FSITTTNNQETNA
-199 QAYQLETKSTTDSS
+199 QAYQLKSKSTTESS
-213 SDTRYISV
+213 SNTGAISV

-229 INLNYKVNDLDKT
+229 INLNYKVNDMDKT

-261 ETKIT
+261 ETKTT
-266 SYILDL
+266 SYELNL
-272 CSSARL
+272 CSSTKL
-278 KYFTYHDSPSSEK
+278 KYFTYHGSPSSEK

-331 SEETE
+331 SEGTE

-345 NFLQEGITYNLNFS
+345 DLLQEGITYTLNFS
-359 QTDNGYTYSYCLKK
+359 KTENDYTYSLKK
-373 TSPGEITLTTTCNS
+373 TSPGEIELTASCNS
-387 NLPLKFTNSSSNHIN
+387 NDLPLRFTNSSSNHIN

-407 DTSTDIPSIT
+407 NTDSNITSIT

-432 SGTAT
+432 SETGP
-437 SILIPSDLQYN
+437 SISIPSDLKYN
-448 SYYENIPYLII
+448 PYYENIPYLII
-459 KNPITESS
+459 KNPITEGF
-467 DIQPQLTTSNQDQE
+467 DIQPQLTTSNQE

-487 TETTSDGSTSDD
+487 TETTSDGS
-499 STSIKKYYLTT
+499 IKYYLTT
-510 YSSAKVPLYTINSNK
+510 YSSAKVPLYTINNNE
-525 IAYASLSDPGSF
+525 IAYASLSNPDSF

-563 EYTPESNTSP
+563 KYNQSTNSP
-573 NNAYYKVKK
+573 YKVKK
-582 MPRDGNPSK
+582 MPRDGSPSK

-597 IDTDKIPISVKVG
+597 IDDVGKTPISVKVG
-610 LDGEIYLILESSFNH
+610 LDGEIYLILKTSSSSSPNH
-625 YFAKLKKNDTYDYYD
+625 YFAKLKKNDNTGYDAN
-640 VVSLSEDSSSNQ
+640 SKNNLSKDKDSKQ

-659 ITADSSGNIF
+659 ITADSSGNIY
-669 IAKCTTTITDDK
+669 IAKGTTTTTDQ
-681 KELRTYT
+681 KELHTYT

-703 DNYEPFLQL
+703 DNYQPFLQL
-712 LCSVISDYPYITYN
+712 SIDNTYYTYT
-726 LEGDSE
+726 LYGESE
-732 LKELFYSGTD
+732 LKELFYSGT
-742 ENGNTYTSNN
+742 EEYTSKN

-767 ITVSLFNNACRGT
+767 ITVSLFNKVCRGT

-792 ETPKLIDEN
+792 ETPRLIDEN
-801 VYSSNSYTHDEGKF
+801 VYSSDSYTHDEGKF

-835 YIKDDSNQ
+835 CIKNGSVQ
-843 PEKNSLIKL
+843 TEKNSLIKL

-862 IKDIDGFYF
+862 IKDIDGFDF
-871 SETSYSFY
+871 SETYSF

>member
-1 MKKSLFTLTLFFL
+1 MKKSLFTLTLFFF

-44 AARFTSSD
+44 AARFTSSY
-52 TYTLSYYTWKLII
+52 TYTLSDYTWKLII
-65 YEQNGTI
+65 YEQNRTI
-72 RKQED
+72 REQKD
-77 FNGEQTYQ
+77 FNGGQTYQ

-101 TKGDSS
+101 TKRDSP
-107 SSNSAIPDTLQAEQT
+107 SSNSAIPDKLQAEQT

-143 GDGKLGIYITFNL
+143 GKGELGILIDFNL
-156 QDTPSDDPITVDAKL
+156 QDTPSDDPINVDAKL
-171 VNYYSKEEIPLKVED
+171 VNYYSKEEIPLKD
-186 FSITTTNNQETDA
+186 LSITNNQETNA
-199 QAYQLETKSTTDSS
+199 QAYLLEISPTDSS
-213 SDTRYISV
+213 SNTGYISV

-229 INLNYKVNDLDKT
+229 INLNYKVNDMDKT

-252 LLEVVPDSD
+252 LLEVVSD
-261 ETKIT
+261 KTT
-266 SYILDL
+266 SYLLDL
-272 CSSARL
+272 CSSTKL
-278 KYFTYHDSPSSEK
+278 KYFTYHGSPSSEK

-331 SEETE
+331 SEGTE

-345 NFLQEGITYNLNFS
+345 DLLQEGITYTLNFS
-359 QTDNGYTYSYCLKK
+359 KTENDYTYSLKK

-387 NLPLKFTNSSSNHIN
+387 DLPLRFTNSSSNHIN

-407 DTSTDIPSIT
+407 DTNTDIPSIA

-432 SGTAT
+432 SSGNAT
-437 SILIPSDLQYN
+437 SILIPSDLKYN
-448 SYYENIPYLII
+448 PYYENIPYLII

-467 DIQPQLTTSNQDQE
+467 DIQPQLTTSNQE

-487 TETTSDGSTSDD
+487 TETTSDGS
-499 STSIKKYYLTT
+499 IKYYLTT
-510 YSSAKVPLYTINSNK
+510 YSSAKVPLYTINNNE
-525 IAYASLSDPGSF
+525 IAYASLSNPDSF

-563 EYTPESNTSP
+563 KYKQTVEPTNSP
-573 NNAYYKVKK
+573 YKVKK
-582 MPRDGNPSK
+582 MPRDGNLSK

-597 IDTDKIPISVKVG
+597 IEAGKTPISVKVG
-610 LDGEIYLILESSFNH
+610 LDGEIYLTLKTSSSSSPNH
-625 YFAKLKKNDTYDYYD
+625 YFAKLKKNDNTGYDAN
-640 VVSLSEDSSSNQ
+640 SENNLSKDKDSKQ

-659 ITADSSGNIF
+659 ITADSNGNIY
-669 IAKCTTTITDDK
+669 IAKGTTTTTTDDK
-681 KELRTYT
+681 KELLTYT
-688 LTKYTVNGDNVYTRD
+688 LTKYTVNGDNYKPVNDYGSS
-703 DNYEPFLQL
+703 FLQL
-712 LCSVISDYPYITYN
+712 SSVSSDYSYRTYS
-726 LEGDSE
+726 LYGDSE
-732 LKELFYSGTD
+732 LKELFYSGNSED
-742 ENGNTYTSNN
+742 GSKVYSSNN

-801 VYSSNSYTHDEGKF
+801 VYSSISYTHDEGKF

>member
-44 AARFTSSD
+44 AARFTSSN
-52 TYTLSYYTWKLII
+52 TYTLSDYTWKLII
-65 YEQNGTI
+65 YEQNRTI
-72 RKQED
+72 REQKD
-77 FNGEQTYQ
+77 FNGGQIYQ

-101 TKGDSS
+101 TKGDSP

-143 GDGKLGIYITFNL
+143 GEGKLGIYITFNL
-156 QDTPSDDPITVDAKL
+156 QDTPPDGSITVAAKL
-171 VNYYSKEEIPLKVED
+171 VNYYSKEEIPLKD
-186 FSITTTNNQETDA
+186 LSITNNSKITNNQETNA
-199 QAYQLETKSTTDSS
+199 HAYQLESKSTTDSS
-213 SDTRYISV
+213 SDTGYIPV

-252 LLEVVPDSD
+252 LLEVVPDSG

-266 SYILDL
+266 SYLLDL
-272 CSSARL
+272 CSSTKL
-278 KYFTYHDSPSSEK
+278 KYFTYHGSPSSEN

-331 SEETE
+331 SEGTE
-336 VPPVPNVDV
+336 VPPVPNVNV
-345 NFLQEGITYNLNFS
+345 GLLQEGITYTLNFS
-359 QTDNGYTYSYCLKK
+359 KPENDYTYSYCLKK

-387 NLPLKFTNSSSNHIN
+387 DLPLRFTNSSSNHIN

-407 DTSTDIPSIT
+407 NTDSNITSIT
-417 PSLGKGVSLTYDNST
+417 PSLGKGVSLIYNNNST
-432 SGTAT
+432 SETGP
-437 SILIPSDLQYN
+437 SILIPSDLKYN
-448 SYYENIPYLII
+448 PYYENIPYLII
-459 KNPITESS
+459 KGP
-467 DIQPQLTTSNQDQE
+467 DPQLTTSNQDQE

-487 TETTSDGSTSDD
+487 TETTSDGSI
-499 STSIKKYYLTT
+499 SIKKYYLTT
-510 YSSAKVPLYTINSNK
+510 YSSTKVPLYTINNNK
-525 IAYASLSDPGSF
+525 IAYASLSNPDSF

-544 ITDLIDLT
+544 IANLIDLT

-563 EYTPESNTSP
+563 KYKQTVEPTNSP
-573 NNAYYKVKK
+573 YKVKK

-597 IDTDKIPISVKVG
+597 IEAGKTPISVKVG
-610 LDGEIYLILESSFNH
+610 LDGEIYLTLDSSSNH
-625 YFAKLKKNDTYDYYD
+625 SFAKLKKNDTYDYYD
-640 VVSLSEDSSSNQ
+640 VVSLSEDSSSNL

-659 ITADSSGNIF
+659 ITADSSGNIY
-669 IAKCTTTITDDK
+669 IAKGTTTTTDDQK
-681 KELRTYT
+681 KLLTYT
-688 LTKYTVNGDNVYTRD
+688 LTKYKVNGDNYDLVNDYGSS
-703 DNYEPFLQL
+703 FLQL
-712 LCSVISDYPYITYN
+712 SIDNTYN
-726 LEGDSE
+726 LYGDSE
-732 LKELFYSGTD
+732 LKELFYSG
-742 ENGNTYTSNN
+742 NTGDTKNYSYND

-767 ITVSLFNNACRGT
+767 ITVSLSFNKACRGT

-792 ETPKLIDEN
+792 ETSKLIDKI
-801 VYSSNSYTHDEGKF
+801 VYEDSSDSYTPDERNF

-835 YIKDDSNQ
+835 CIKVDSGQ
-843 PEKNSLIKL
+843 KEKNSLIKL